1 MTSKVYRGKKPN
13 QEGRALGKTLIQMPN
28 NFDKSTN
35 IFLRYKPGLWRKHE
49 VPGSRSQTGNMV
61 AMSSGKQARPR
72 KLAVKGGTTST
83 RKHRFESFNQRISK
97 LNIDPVRRSRRNEVE
112 ADDDLAE
119 SPSFF
124 KASLDRWKDLNLSEN
139 FTSFVREVEPTC
151 NSLAQILY
159 YNQSVF
165 DILVN
170 YIGKRDLLSLEP
182 LLDLLGNFAHDLGVR
197 FEGHFLKAVTLVA
210 SLAAEHADFEAIEW
224 SFTCLAWLFKYLS
237 RLLVPNLRPL
247 FDIMA
252 PLLGREPQKLHTTRF
267 AAEAMSFLIRKAA
280 TIYAKDTRP
289 LTIIV
294 NAIRDDI
301 LQVSESGVKGSNV
314 QLYQY
319 GLMMLFVNSIK
330 GIERKLHSGGAHIYR
345 CILDRQFAD
354 VSDQRTGYNEIVYG
368 VTVALIH
375 QTDSV
380 NFQPILD
387 IVLKQCQGLR
397 PEPSKSSVAVC
408 GRLLFVVSTVRKGS
422 RIQDWT
428 PVLDAMLALLEL
440 CDPSDEEALAE
451 TYKASAVVLQYSPLE
466 QVLAKVRQAMK
477 IIADDRF
484 APSFLPFCNYF
495 FDLGQDRFQNF
506 LGPHFS
512 RFIASNWKDHELEL
526 CLAVPK
532 IGQAR
537 NCNKFPCPAPW
548 QEQIVKKF
556 EDAVRNENLV
566 VQCYSY
572 LHLLDFMMVSPGT
585 TDKIMESVS
594 DMVHENL
601 QLSSGSSLQK
611 TFSLGQGLKAYVQ
624 YTPDLGSRLSESW
637 PLICSQASD
646 HGTLAP
652 FLEAILLLVKA
663 NALQTYNNDSL
674 TQVLTENLHSCSH
687 TLRSLSL
694 RILDALYAK
703 NHAENADII
712 ATALTIENCPLDLQS
727 ARSISMHAR
736 RLSSQYEAASSDEWL
751 QKAIPHFCF
760 GMLTFKLSQVWD
772 DATTVLKHI
781 CETKIGEDVVS
792 ALAFKWLQERALE
805 HGTPNPF
812 THPPIGQGPLTD
824 FQCSNLIQVEQLIE
838 NETME
843 IATAAE
849 KSTRQFFATHSLSP
863 QHAPNAP
870 SLALRVL
877 LAIPH
882 VAEKRSRQLVP
893 IFLSWA
899 AEDLDQETESPAE
912 DTESPASA
920 GEILTPSR
928 LKRKD
933 QKAMLDLFG
942 FFHNPRVLYRSSD
955 VFLALRSLLTN
966 GDAEVQKSALK
977 ALLTWKTQGIQF
989 YQENLLNLLDDAR
1002 FRDEISTFVHVD
1014 AQNSTIQEDH
1024 LPELMPVMLRLLYGR
1039 MIAGSGAS
1047 SGSRGQSGRRKTVLE
1062 ALSRLDEI
1070 YLQDFISIALD
1081 RLRAVKPVEG
1091 TQLNE
1096 ELFATEI
1103 VSIRKQLGLVNMIKD
1118 MLEIIGD
1125 RLASFAES
1133 LTQALLYCL
1142 VRASRQLGLEKGIT
1156 EQVSDGVSQISLSK
1170 AVRQVG
1176 MQCLTLLFRCCPA
1189 ESLRPFLPTIFSEL
1203 LSPRLDAMPIETAQ
1217 SVSGTLQ
1224 LFSTWASSR
1233 NTVLFLV
1240 DYDARAMKTVID
1252 CLAVPSAKDLVKMF
1266 VIEEILGKIVAL
1278 ARPPIAEDLE
1288 IISSSGSAS
1297 ELIAQNVLHPNA
1309 DNMLDRMGSLLRK
1322 SPSKDLLVAAIQ
1334 LVSELAPLVEGSS
1347 QVDNLL
1353 EICTFLLDQPSHRV
1367 NPRSKGELLQIVQ
1380 HFVPLIGSALSSDL
1394 QHRIF
1399 RTTSSLFGYFK
1410 DRANRLVL
1418 SKVLS
1423 VLAERDGELQE
1434 IARLCTSLNSFSQRK
1449 IDEPDF
1455 DERLKAFNAIN
1466 EIRFRDFTPKQWRP
1480 ILFNMLFYVK
1490 DNEELAIRSNA
1501 SFALRRFVEM
1511 NVVSSDIAETE
1522 TSNLMRTVLL
1532 PALRN
1537 GVSEPSELVRTE
1549 YLSITAHLVRQNPE
1563 WQEVN
1568 DMSVLLVNNDEDAS
1582 FFGNVLHIQQH
1593 RRLRALRR
1601 LATEARQG
1609 GLRSANVAHFFIP
1622 LVEHFIFDKAEDES
1636 AHNLSAETVV
1646 TMGALASSLEWPQFR
1661 AMFRRFSG
1669 YIKSKPDVE
1678 KAVIK
1683 LLGVVID
1690 ALSLAAE
1697 DNGEALTTVSEPD
1710 TDNLGPPVSVH
1721 NRSTLAVTMPRQE
1734 KLADDLTNN
1743 LLPSLEKYLHD
1754 KDESAVSLR
1763 VPVAVSIVKL
1773 LKLLP
1778 HEGLKFRLPPV
1789 LTDICHIL
1797 RSRAQE
1803 SRDLTRKTLV
1813 EISTLIGPQYFGFV
1827 MKELRSALARGYQ
1840 LHVLSF
1846 TVHSILVATSPIF
1859 KTGDLDYCLPQIISV
1874 VMDDIFGATGQ
1885 EKDAEEY
1892 ISNMKEVKSSKSYD
1906 SLELV
1911 AKTTTVEN
1919 FVHLVRP
1926 LQTLLGE
1933 KLDLRMVKKIDEL
1946 LRRIGV
1952 GLLRNEAI
1960 QDRRILVFCHEII
1973 TEVYRTG
1980 RSPSSW
1986 QSKEDHRTKRFLI
1999 NYKGANKTGSRGS
2012 TSSYNYKL
2020 ARFSLDVLRTV
2031 LNKYDA
2037 LQTPSNLAGF
2047 IPIIGDGIVQS
2058 NEEVQISTLRLLTT
2072 IIKVPLKAIDEN
2084 AAIYVAECVKIVK
2097 ASTSTNVELAQAALK
2112 LVSAILRERRTIE
2125 IRETDLAYLLRR
2137 LIPDLVEPDKQGVAF
2152 NFLKAIMTRKIVITE
2167 VYEVL
2172 DAVAVIMVTN
2182 QTRGARDMAR
2192 GAYFQFV
2199 MDYPQSKDRFSKQ
2212 LGFLVRNLDYKHQE
2226 GRQSVME
2233 AVHLLFTKLGD
2244 DLVQEV
2250 VGTFFVPLVMVIVND
2265 ESSECRGMAGALLKK
2280 TFERADGERTKSFLS
2295 LLRSWLGQFDE
2306 TLLIRVALQVYCL
2319 YLDTNGAKGERE
2331 TPSLQARL
2339 TQILKSNIKAP
2350 LEADWELLYFALQTF
2365 AKICQLFS
2373 ASTFTASTAPLW
2385 TSVRQCLFFPHAWVK
2400 LSAAKLL
2407 GTYFAHFARSNVGN
2421 EAPSLPLKGSGGLW
2435 LIEQEI
2441 IEITRASLG
2450 LLRVPG
2456 VNEELASQSVRNL
2469 AFLGKVMAQTSM
2481 LWPQKV
2487 QQPEAETVEDEQS
2500 EDEYG
2505 LEEEER
2511 STSTTKL
2518 ALAYLIQRASSL
2530 LRRGPLTTRSP
2541 SMIPL
2546 HASLALLG
2554 ALTNNVPL
2562 PTLSPHIPVLL
2573 LPLHNL
2579 TDPAI
2584 PTPFSTD
2591 TAFVDGYKT
2600 LVSNGQELMA
2610 LLQKKLGTTEYVTVL
2625 HKVREGVKER
2635 REGRRVKRRI
2645 EAVAE
2650 PEREGERKRRKG
2662 VRKKERRKEK
2672 GGEEKG
2678 RRRGW

>member
-1 MTSKVYRGKKPN
+1 M
-13 QEGRALGKTLIQMPN
+13 A
-28 NFDKSTN
+28 
-35 IFLRYKPGLWRKHE
+35 
-49 VPGSRSQTGNMV
+49 
-61 AMSSGKQARPR
+61 AMSSGKQTRPR
-72 KLAVKGGTTST
+72 KPVAKGGTTST

-97 LNIDPVRRSRRNEVE
+97 LNIDPIRRSRRNEVE
-112 ADDDLAE
+112 ADELTE
-119 SPSFF
+119 SVSFF
-124 KASLDRWKDLNLSEN
+124 KASLDRWKDLNLSET
-139 FTSFVREVEPTC
+139 FTSFVREVEPIC
-151 NSLAQILY
+151 NSFAQILH
-159 YNQSVF
+159 YNQRVF

-170 YIGKRDLLSLEP
+170 YIEKRDPLSLEP

-197 FEGHFLKAVTLVA
+197 FEGHFLKTVTLVA
-210 SLAAEHADFEAIEW
+210 SLAAKHADIEVIEW

-237 RLLVPNLRPL
+237 RLLVPSLRPL

-252 PLLGREPQKLHTTRF
+252 PLLGREPQKVHTTRF

-280 TIYAKDTRP
+280 TVYAKDTKP

-294 NAIRDDI
+294 NAIHDDI
-301 LQVSESGVKGSNV
+301 LRVSESGVKESNV
-314 QLYQY
+314 QLYQH
-319 GLMMLFVNSIK
+319 GLMTLLVNSIK

-345 CILDRQFAD
+345 CILDRQLTD
-354 VSDQRTGYNEIVYG
+354 VNDQRTGYKEIIYG
-368 VTVALIH
+368 ATVALIH

-387 IVLKQCQGLR
+387 IVLEQCQGLR
-397 PEPSKSSVAVC
+397 SGSSKSSVAVC
-408 GRLLFVVSTVRKGS
+408 GHLLFVVSTVRKGS

-440 CDPSDEEALAE
+440 CDPSDEETLAE
-451 TYKASAVVLQYSPLE
+451 TYRASAVILQCSPLE
-466 QVLAKVRQAMK
+466 LVLAKVRQAMK
-477 IIADDRF
+477 IIADDRL
-484 APSFLPFCNYF
+484 AQNFLPFCNYF
-495 FDLGQDRFQNF
+495 YDMGHDRFQDF

-512 RFIASNWKDHELEL
+512 RFITSSWKDHELEL

-532 IGQAR
+532 IGQAIEG
-537 NCNKFPCPAPW
+537 NKLPCPASW
-548 QEQIVKKF
+548 QEQIVKTF
-556 EDAVRNENLV
+556 EDAVHKEDLV
-566 VQCYSY
+566 FQCNSF
-572 LHLLDFMMVSPGT
+572 LHLLDYMTVSPGN

-594 DMVHENL
+594 DMVFQGL
-601 QLSSGSSLQK
+601 KLSSSSSLRK

-637 PLICSQASD
+637 PLMCSQAAD
-646 HGTLAP
+646 HGNLVP
-652 FLEAILLLVKA
+652 FLEAILLLVKT
-663 NALQTYNNDSL
+663 NMLQSYNNASL
-674 TQVLTENLHSCSH
+674 TQVLIENLQSPSH
-687 TLRSLSL
+687 TLRNLSL

-703 NHAENADII
+703 KHSEKADII
-712 ATALTIENCPLDLQS
+712 ATALAIENSPLDLQS
-727 ARSISMHAR
+727 ARSISMHTR
-736 RLSSQYEAASSDEWL
+736 RLSSQYQAASSDEWL
-751 QKAIPHFCF
+751 QEAIPYFCF
-760 GMLTFKLSQVWD
+760 GMLTFRLSQVCD
-772 DATTVLKHI
+772 DATAALKHI

-805 HGTPNPF
+805 HGTTEVSTF
-812 THPPIGQGPLTD
+812 PPVGQGPLND

-838 NETME
+838 RDTME
-843 IATAAE
+843 TATAAE
-849 KSTRQFFATHSLSP
+849 ESKRQFLATHNLSP
-863 QHAPNAP
+863 QRAPNAP

-877 LAIPH
+877 SAIPH

-893 IFLSWA
+893 MFLSWA
-899 AEDLDQETESPAE
+899 AEELDPETETLTEDAE
-912 DTESPASA
+912 ALASA
-920 GEILTPSR
+920 REISTPSR

-942 FFHNPRVLYRSSD
+942 CFQNPKVLYRSSD
-955 VFLALRSLLTN
+955 VFLALQRLLTN

-977 ALLTWKTQGIQF
+977 ALLTWKPQGIQL

-1014 AQNSTIQEDH
+1014 AENSAIQEDH

-1039 MIAGSGAS
+1039 MIAATGTS

-1070 YLQDFISIALD
+1070 YLQDFMSIALD
-1081 RLRAVKPVEG
+1081 RLRDTRLLEG
-1091 TQLNE
+1091 NQLNE
-1096 ELFATEI
+1096 ELLATDI

-1125 RLASFAES
+1125 RLAPFAKS

-1142 VRASRQLGLEKGIT
+1142 VRAARQLGIGKGVAD
-1156 EQVSDGVSQISLSK
+1156 QVSEGISQISLSK
-1170 AVRQVG
+1170 AIRQAG
-1176 MQCLTLLFRCCPA
+1176 IQCLTLLFRCCPA
-1189 ESLRPFLPTIFSEL
+1189 ESLRPYMSTIFSEL

-1240 DYDARAMKTVID
+1240 DYDTRVMKSVID
-1252 CLAVPSAKDLVKMF
+1252 CLDVPSAKDQVKMF
-1266 VIEEILGKIVAL
+1266 VIEQILGKIVAL
-1278 ARPPIAEDLE
+1278 ARPSITEDLE
-1288 IISSSGSAS
+1288 MNSSSGSGN
-1297 ELIAQNVLHPNA
+1297 ELVAQNVLHPNA
-1309 DNMLDRMGSLLRK
+1309 DIMLDRLGSLLRK
-1322 SPSKDLLVAAIQ
+1322 SPGKEVLVAAIQ
-1334 LVSELAPLVEGSS
+1334 LVSALAPLVEGST

-1367 NPRSKGELLQIVQ
+1367 NPKSKGELLQIVQ
-1380 HFVPLIGSALSSDL
+1380 HFVPLIDSALSSDL
-1394 QHRIF
+1394 QNRIF
-1399 RTTSSLFGYFK
+1399 RTASSLFGYFK
-1410 DRANRLVL
+1410 DRANRLIL

-1423 VLAERDGELQE
+1423 VLADQDGELQDT
-1434 IARLCTSLNSFSQRK
+1434 ARLCTSLNSFSTRK

-1466 EIRFRDFTPKQWRP
+1466 EIKFHDFTPKQWRP
-1480 ILFNMLFYVK
+1480 ILFNMLYYVK
-1490 DNEELAIRSNA
+1490 DSEELAIRSNA

-1511 NVVSSDIAETE
+1511 NVVSSDVAETE
-1522 TSNLMRTVLL
+1522 SSNLTRTVLL

-1537 GVSEPSELVRTE
+1537 GVSEPSEIVRTE
-1549 YLSITAHLVRQNPE
+1549 YLSITAHLIRHNPR

-1568 DMSVLLVNNDEDAS
+1568 DMTVLLVNNDEDAS

-1622 LVEHFIFDKAEDES
+1622 LIENFIFDKAEDES

-1646 TMGALASSLEWPQFR
+1646 TIGALASSLEWPQFR

-1669 YIKSKPDVE
+1669 YIQSKPDIE
-1678 KAVIK
+1678 KSVIK

-1697 DNGEALTTVSEPD
+1697 DKGESLVTVSEPD
-1710 TDNLGPPVSVH
+1710 TDNLEPTVSVH
-1721 NRSTLAVTMPRQE
+1721 NRSTLAVTMPRQK
-1734 KLADDLTNN
+1734 KLADDLINN

-1754 KDESAVSLR
+1754 KDESTVSLR
-1763 VPVAVSIVKL
+1763 VPVAVSVVKL

-1789 LTDICHIL
+1789 LTDVCHIL

-1803 SRDLTRKTLV
+1803 SRDLTRRTLV

-1892 ISNMKEVKSSKSYD
+1892 ISKMKEVKSSKSYD

-1933 KLDLRMVKKIDEL
+1933 RLDLRMVNKIDEL
-1946 LRRIGV
+1946 LRRIGI

-1960 QDRRILVFCHEII
+1960 QDRRVLVFCHEII
-1973 TEVYRTG
+1973 TEVYQTG
-1980 RSPSSW
+1980 QTPSSR

-1999 NYKGANKTGSRGS
+1999 NYKGANKAGSRGS

-2072 IIKVPLKAIDEN
+2072 IIKVPLNAIDEN
-2084 AAIYVAECVKIVK
+2084 AAIYVAECVKMVK

-2112 LVSAILRERRTIE
+2112 LVSAILRERRTVE

-2137 LIPDLVEPDKQGVAF
+2137 LIPDLEEPDKQGVAF

-2192 GAYFQFV
+2192 GAYIQFV

-2212 LGFLVRNLDYKHQE
+2212 VGFLVRNLDYKHQE

-2233 AVHLLFTKLGD
+2233 AVNLLFTKLGD

-2250 VGTFFVPLVMVIVND
+2250 VGNFFVPLVMVIVND

-2280 TFERADGERTKSFLS
+2280 TFERADGERTQSFLN
-2295 LLRSWLGQFDE
+2295 LLHSWLGQFDE
-2306 TLLIRVALQVYCL
+2306 TLLIRAALQVYCL
-2319 YLDTNGAKGERE
+2319 YLDTNGAKGEKE
-2331 TPSLQARL
+2331 IPSLQARL
-2339 TQILKSNIKAP
+2339 TQILKSNLKAP

-2365 AKICQLFS
+2365 TKICQFFS
-2373 ASTFTASTAPLW
+2373 TSTFSPSTAPLW
-2385 TSVRQCLFFPHAWVK
+2385 ASVRQCLFFPHAWVK
-2400 LSAAKLL
+2400 LSAARLL
-2407 GTYFAHFARSNVGN
+2407 GTYFADFARSNVGH
-2421 EAPSLPLKGSGGLW
+2421 ETLSLPLKGSGGLW
-2435 LIEQEI
+2435 LSEQET

-2456 VNEELASQSVRNL
+2456 VSEELASQSVRNL
-2469 AFLGKVMAQTSM
+2469 VFLGKIMAQTSM
-2481 LWPQKV
+2481 SWPQKDEH
-2487 QQPEAETVEDEQS
+2487 PEAETIEDERS
-2500 EDEYG
+2500 EDENG
-2505 LEEEER
+2505 LEEDP
-2511 STSTTKL
+2511 SISTTKP
-2518 ALAYLIQRASSL
+2518 ALGHLIQRASSL

-2541 SMIPL
+2541 SLTPL
-2546 HASLALLG
+2546 HASLTLLG
-2554 ALTNNVPL
+2554 ALATNVPL
-2562 PTLSPHIPVLL
+2562 PALSPHISTLL

-2584 PTPFSTD
+2584 PAPFSTD
-2591 TAFVDGYKT
+2591 ASFTDGYRS
-2600 LVSNGQELMA
+2600 LVSNGRELMA
-2610 LLQKKLGTTEYVTVL
+2610 LLQTKLGTTEYVAVL
-2625 HKVREGVKER
+2625 QAVREGVKGR
-2635 REGRRVKRRI
+2635 REGRRAKRRV

-2662 VRKKERRKEK
+2662 VRKKERRREK
-2672 GGEEKG
+2672 SGEERG

>member
-1 MTSKVYRGKKPN
+1 M
-13 QEGRALGKTLIQMPN
+13 A
-28 NFDKSTN
+28 
-35 IFLRYKPGLWRKHE
+35 
-49 VPGSRSQTGNMV
+49 

-72 KLAVKGGTTST
+72 KLVKGGTTST

-97 LNIDPVRRSRRNEVE
+97 LNIDPIRRSRRNEVE
-112 ADDDLAE
+112 ADELTEPA
-119 SPSFF
+119 SFF

-139 FTSFVREVEPTC
+139 FTSFVREVEPVC
-151 NSLAQILY
+151 NSLAQILHY
-159 YNQSVF
+159 HQRVF
-165 DILVN
+165 DILVI
-170 YIGKRDLLSLEP
+170 YIGKRDSLSLEP
-182 LLDLLGNFAHDLGVR
+182 LLDLLGNYAHDLDVR
-197 FEGHFLKAVTLVA
+197 FEEHFLKAVTLVA
-210 SLAAEHADFEAIEW
+210 SLAAKHAGVEVIEW

-247 FDIMA
+247 FDTMA
-252 PLLGREPQKLHTTRF
+252 PLLGREPQNIHTTRF
-267 AAEAMSFLIRKAA
+267 AAEAMSFLVRKAA
-280 TIYAKDTRP
+280 TLYIKDTKA
-289 LTIIV
+289 LTIII
-294 NAIRDDI
+294 NAIRDDV
-301 LQVSESGVKGSNV
+301 LPVSDLGVKESNV
-314 QLYQY
+314 QLYQH
-319 GLMMLFVNSIK
+319 GLMTLLVNSIK
-330 GIERKLHSGGAHIYR
+330 GIERKLHSAGAHIYR
-345 CILDRQFAD
+345 CMLDCQFAD
-354 VSDQRTGYNEIVYG
+354 DTDQRTGFKEIVFG

-375 QTDSV
+375 QTDV
-380 NFQPILD
+380 ANFQPILD
-387 IVLKQCQGLR
+387 IVLEHIQGLKLGS
-397 PEPSKSSVAVC
+397 SKSNVAVC
-408 GRLLFVVSTVRKGS
+408 GRLLFIVSTVRKGS

-428 PVLDAMLALLEL
+428 PVLDAMLALLGL
-440 CDPSDEEALAE
+440 CDPSDEEAVAE
-451 TYKASAVVLQYSPLE
+451 TYKASAVILQYSPLE
-466 QVLAKVRQAMK
+466 LVLAKIRQAMK

-484 APSFLPFCNYF
+484 ARDFLPFCNYF
-495 FDLGQDRFQNF
+495 FDLGHDRFQNF

-512 RFIASNWKDHELEL
+512 RFIASNWKEHELEL

-532 IGQAR
+532 IGQAS
-537 NCNKFPCPAPW
+537 NCSKFACPVPW
-548 QEQIVKKF
+548 QEQIVKTF
-556 EDAVRNENLV
+556 EDAVDKEDLV
-566 VQCYSY
+566 IRCYGY
-572 LHLLDFMMVSPGT
+572 IDLLKFMMVSPGT
-585 TDKIMESVS
+585 TDKIMGSLS
-594 DMVHENL
+594 DMVRQNL
-601 QLSSGSSLQK
+601 QFSSTSSLRK
-611 TFSLGQGLKAYVQ
+611 TFSLGQGLKVYVQ

-637 PLICSQASD
+637 PLICSQSANY
-646 HGTLAP
+646 GTLAP

-663 NALQTYNNDSL
+663 NGLQDYNNDSL
-674 TQVLTENLHSCSH
+674 TPVLIENLHSSSH

-694 RILDALYAK
+694 QILDALYAEK
-703 NHAENADII
+703 HAEQVDII
-712 ATALTIENCPLDLQS
+712 VTALTIENSPLDLQS

-736 RLSSQYEAASSDEWL
+736 RLSSQYEAASSDECL

-760 GMLTFKLSQVWD
+760 GMLTFKLSQAWD
-772 DATTVLKHI
+772 DAIVALKQI
-781 CETKIGEDVVS
+781 CETKVGEEVVS
-792 ALAFKWLQERALE
+792 ALAFKWLQERAQE
-805 HGTPNPF
+805 HGTTNLSAL
-812 THPPIGQGPLTD
+812 PPIEQGALTD
-824 FQCSNLIQVEQLIE
+824 FQCSNIIQVEQLIE
-838 NETME
+838 HGT
-843 IATAAE
+843 IGYATAAE
-849 KSTRQFFATHSLSP
+849 KSRREFLFTHTLSP
-863 QHAPNAP
+863 QHAPNQP

-882 VAEKRSRQLVP
+882 VAEKRSRLLVP
-893 IFLSWA
+893 MFLSWA
-899 AEDLDQETESPAE
+899 AEELDQDPQGPAE
-912 DTESPASA
+912 DTEVPASA
-920 GEILTPSR
+920 MEIPTPSK

-942 FFHNPRVLYRSSD
+942 CFHNPKVLYRSSD
-955 VFLALRSLLTN
+955 VFLALQSLLTN
-966 GDAEVQKSALK
+966 GDAEVQTSALK
-977 ALLTWKTQGIQF
+977 ALLTWKAPSTKL

-1014 AQNSTIQEDH
+1014 SQNSIIQEDH

-1039 MIAGSGAS
+1039 MIAGFGAS
-1047 SGSRGQSGRRKTVLE
+1047 SGSRGQAGRRRTVLE

-1081 RLRAVKPVEG
+1081 RLRDVRPVEG

-1103 VSIRKQLGLVNMIKD
+1103 ISIRKQLGLVNMIKD
-1118 MLEIIGD
+1118 MLEIIGG
-1125 RLASFAES
+1125 RLAPFAKS

-1142 VRASRQLGLEKGIT
+1142 VLASRQLRPEKVAAD
-1156 EQVSDGVSQISLSK
+1156 QVSEGVSQISLSK

-1176 MQCLTLLFRCCPA
+1176 MQCLNLLFRCCPA
-1189 ESLRPFLPTIFSEL
+1189 GSLRPYLSTIFSEL

-1224 LFSTWASSR
+1224 LFSTWASSKD
-1233 NTVLFLV
+1233 TALYLV
-1240 DYDARAMKTVID
+1240 NYDARAMKSVID
-1252 CLAVPSAKDLVKMF
+1252 CLDVISAKDQVKMF
-1266 VIEEILGKIVAL
+1266 VVEEILGKIVAL
-1278 ARPPIAEDLE
+1278 ARLPITEDLDMN
-1288 IISSSGSAS
+1288 SSSGYGS
-1297 ELIAQNVLHPNA
+1297 ELIVQDVLHPNMN
-1309 DNMLDRMGSLLRK
+1309 NMLDQIGNLLRK

-1334 LVSELAPLVEGSS
+1334 LVSALAPLVEGSS
-1347 QVDNLL
+1347 QVENLL

-1367 NPRSKGELLQIVQ
+1367 NPRSKGELLQTVQ
-1380 HFVPLIGSALSSDL
+1380 HFVPLIGFALSSDL

-1399 RTTSSLFGYFK
+1399 RTASSLFGYFK
-1410 DRANRLVL
+1410 DRANRLIL

-1423 VLAERDGELQE
+1423 VLAEQHRELQD
-1434 IARLCTSLNSFSQRK
+1434 IARLCTSLNSFSPRK

-1466 EIRFRDFTPKQWRP
+1466 EIRFREFTPKQWRP

-1511 NVVSSDIAETE
+1511 NVVSSDAAETE
-1522 TSNLMRTVLL
+1522 SSHLTTTVLL

-1537 GVSEPSELVRTE
+1537 GVLESSELVRTE
-1549 YLSITAHLVRQNPE
+1549 YLSITAHLIRHNPE
-1563 WQEVN
+1563 WKEVK
-1568 DMSVLLVNNDEDAS
+1568 DMSVLLVNDNEDAS
-1582 FFGNVLHIQQH
+1582 FFGNILHIQQH

-1601 LATEARQG
+1601 LATEARLG
-1609 GLRSANVAHFFIP
+1609 NLRSVNVAHFFIP
-1622 LVEHFIFDKAEDES
+1622 LIEHFVFDKAEDES
-1636 AHNLSAETVV
+1636 AHNLSAETVM
-1646 TMGALASSLEWPQFR
+1646 TIGALASSLEWPQFR

-1678 KAVIK
+1678 KTVIK

-1697 DNGEALTTVSEPD
+1697 DKERALTTVSELG
-1710 TDNLGPPVSVH
+1710 TDNLESPVSVH
-1721 NRSTLAVTMPRQE
+1721 THSTLAVTMPRQE
-1734 KLADDLTNN
+1734 KLADDLTKN
-1743 LLPSLEKYLHD
+1743 LLPSLEDYLHD
-1754 KDESAVSLR
+1754 KDESTVSLR
-1763 VPVAVSIVKL
+1763 VPVAVSVVKL

-1778 HEGLKFRLPPV
+1778 HDGLKFRLPPV
-1789 LTDICHIL
+1789 LTDVCHIL

-1846 TVHSILVATSPIF
+1846 TVHSMLVATSPIF

-1892 ISNMKEVKSSKSYD
+1892 ISKMKEVKSSKSYD

-1926 LQTLLGE
+1926 MQTLLGE
-1933 KLDLRMVKKIDEL
+1933 KLDMRIVKKIDEL

-1952 GLLRNEAI
+1952 GLLRNEAV
-1960 QDRRILVFCHEII
+1960 QDRQVLMFCHEII
-1973 TEVYRTG
+1973 TEEYKTG
-1980 RSPSSW
+1980 RNPSDRQW
-1986 QSKEDHRTKRFLI
+1986 KEDHRSKRFLI
-1999 NYKGANKTGSRGS
+1999 KYKGANKTGSRGS
-2012 TSSYNYKL
+2012 TSSYSYKL

-2031 LNKYDA
+2031 LHKYDA

-2072 IIKVPLKAIDEN
+2072 IIKVPLTAIDDN

-2137 LIPDLVEPDKQGVAF
+2137 LVPDLEEPDKQGVAF
-2152 NFLKAIMTRKIVITE
+2152 NFLKAVMTRKIVITE

-2199 MDYPQSKDRFSKQ
+2199 MNYPQSKDRFSKQ

-2233 AVHLLFTKLGD
+2233 AVHLLFNKIGE

-2265 ESSECRGMAGALLKK
+2265 ESSECREMAGALLKK
-2280 TFERADGERTKSFLS
+2280 IFERADGERTQSFLN

-2306 TLLIRVALQVYCL
+2306 TILIRVALQVYCL
-2319 YLDTNGAKGERE
+2319 YLDANGAKGEKE
-2331 TPSLQARL
+2331 IPPLQARL
-2339 TQILKSNIKAP
+2339 TQILKSNLKVP

-2365 AKICQLFS
+2365 AKICHLFS
-2373 ASTFTASTAPLW
+2373 ASTFAASTAHTW
-2385 TSVRQCLFFPHAWVK
+2385 ESVRQCLFFPHAWVK

-2407 GTYFAHFARSNVGN
+2407 GTYFADFARNNVGN
-2421 EAPSLPLKGSGGLW
+2421 EALALPLKGSGGLW
-2435 LIEQEI
+2435 LSEQEI
-2441 IEITRASLG
+2441 IEVTRASSG

-2456 VNEELASQSVRNL
+2456 VSEELASQSVRNL
-2469 AFLGKVMAQTSM
+2469 VFLGKIMAQTSM
-2481 LWPQKV
+2481 LWSQKD
-2487 QQPEAETVEDEQS
+2487 QQPEAEIIEDEQS
-2500 EDEYG
+2500 EDENG
-2505 LEEEER
+2505 LVEDEL

-2518 ALAYLIQRASSL
+2518 ALGYLIQRASSL

-2541 SMIPL
+2541 SLIPL
-2546 HASLALLG
+2546 HASLTLLG
-2554 ALTNNVPL
+2554 AFTNNIPL
-2562 PTLSPHIPVLL
+2562 PTLNPHIPTLL

-2591 TAFVDGYKT
+2591 AAFTDGYKT
-2600 LVSNGQELMA
+2600 LVGNSQELMA
-2610 LLQKKLGTTEYVTVL
+2610 LLQKKLGTTEYVTML
-2625 HKVREGVKER
+2625 QKVREGVKER

-2650 PEREGERKRRKG
+2650 PERGGERKRKKA
-2662 VRKKERRKEK
+2662 VRKKERRKER
-2672 GGEEKG
+2672 GGEERG

>member
-1 MTSKVYRGKKPN
+1 
-13 QEGRALGKTLIQMPN
+13 
-28 NFDKSTN
+28 
-35 IFLRYKPGLWRKHE
+35 
-49 VPGSRSQTGNMV
+49 
-61 AMSSGKQARPR
+61 MSSGQQVRLR
-72 KLAVKGGTTST
+72 KLGKGGTTST
-83 RKHRFESFNQRISK
+83 KKHRFESFNQRISK
-97 LNIDPVRRSRRNEVE
+97 LNIDPIRRSRHNEVE
-112 ADDDLAE
+112 ADDLTE
-119 SPSFF
+119 SASFF
-124 KASLDRWKDLNLSEN
+124 KTSLDRWKDLNLSEN
-139 FTSFVREVEPTC
+139 FTSFVREVEPIC
-151 NSLAQILY
+151 DSLAQILH
-159 YNQSVF
+159 YNQRLF
-165 DILVN
+165 DILVD
-170 YIGKRDLLSLEP
+170 YIGKRDSLSLEP
-182 LLDLLGNFAHDLGVR
+182 LLDLLGNFAHDLGIR

-210 SLAAEHADFEAIEW
+210 SLAAKHAVVEAIEW
-224 SFTCLAWLFKYLS
+224 SFACLAWLFKYLS

-252 PLLGREPQKLHTTRF
+252 PLLGREPQKIHTTRF
-267 AAEAMSFLIRKAA
+267 AAEAMSFLIQKAA
-280 TIYAKDTRP
+280 TVYAKNTKP
-289 LTIIV
+289 LTIII

-301 LQVSESGVKGSNV
+301 LQVSESVVKESTV
-314 QLYQY
+314 QLYQH
-319 GLMMLFVNSIK
+319 GLMTLLVNSIK
-330 GIERKLHSGGAHIYR
+330 GIERKLHSGGSHMYR
-345 CILDRQFAD
+345 CMLDRQFAD
-354 VSDQRTGYNEIVYG
+354 DNDQRSGFKAIVYG

-375 QTDSV
+375 HTDSL

-387 IVLKQCQGLR
+387 IVLEQFQGLK
-397 PEPSKSSVAVC
+397 PGASKSRVTVC

-422 RIQDWT
+422 RIQDWM

-451 TYKASAVVLQYSPLE
+451 THKASAVILQYSPLE
-466 QVLAKVRQAMK
+466 MVLAKVRQAMK

-484 APSFLPFCNYF
+484 TPIFLPFCNYF
-495 FDLGQDRFQNF
+495 FELGQDRFQDF

-512 RFIASNWKDHELEL
+512 RFIISNWNDHELEL

-532 IGQAR
+532 IGQASD
-537 NCNKFPCPAPW
+537 CNKFSCPVPW
-548 QEQIVKKF
+548 QERIIKTF
-556 EDAVRNENLV
+556 ENAFNEEDSVVR
-566 VQCYSY
+566 CCSY
-572 LHLLDFMMVSPGT
+572 LHLLDFMVVSPAT

-594 DMVHENL
+594 DMVHQDL
-601 QLSSGSSLQK
+601 QLSSSSSLRK
-611 TFSLGQGLKAYVQ
+611 VFSLGEGLKAYVQ
-624 YTPDLGSRLSESW
+624 YSPDLGSRLSESW
-637 PLICSQASD
+637 PLMCSQAVH
-646 HGTLAP
+646 HGSLAP
-652 FLEAILLLVKA
+652 FLEAVLLLVNA
-663 NALQTYNNDSL
+663 NGLQKYDNDSL
-674 TQVLTENLHSCSH
+674 THVLIENLHSSSH

-694 RILDALYAK
+694 QILDVLYAK
-703 NHAENADII
+703 KHAKRADLI
-712 ATALTIENCPLDLQS
+712 ATALTIENSPLDLQS
-727 ARSISMHAR
+727 ARSISVHAR
-736 RLSSQYEAASSDEWL
+736 RLSAQYEAASSDEWL
-751 QKAIPHFCF
+751 QEAIPHFCF

-772 DATTVLKHI
+772 DATVVLKQI
-781 CETKIGEDVVS
+781 CETKRGEDVVS
-792 ALAFKWLQERALE
+792 ALAFKWLQERPLE
-805 HGTPNPF
+805 RGTTNLLNLQPM
-812 THPPIGQGPLTD
+812 GQEPLTN
-824 FQCSNLIQVEQLIE
+824 FQCSNLSQVEQLIE
-838 NETME
+838 HGTME

-849 KSTRQFFATHSLSP
+849 KLRSQFVATHNLSR

-893 IFLSWA
+893 MFLSWA
-899 AEDLDQETESPAE
+899 AEELDQDPESPAE
-912 DTESPASA
+912 DREALASA
-920 GEILTPSR
+920 KEIPTPSR

-933 QKAMLDLFG
+933 QKVMLDLFG
-942 FFHNPRVLYRSSD
+942 CFHNPRVLYRSSD
-955 VFLALRSLLTN
+955 VFLALQSLLTN
-966 GDAEVQKSALK
+966 GDADFQKSALK
-977 ALLTWKTQGIQF
+977 ALLTWKIPGTQL
-989 YQENLLNLLDDAR
+989 YQENLLNLLDEAR
-1002 FRDEISTFVHVD
+1002 FRDEISTFVHMD
-1014 AQNSTIQEDH
+1014 AQNSAIQEDH

-1039 MIAGSGAS
+1039 MIAGSVAS

-1062 ALSRLDEI
+1062 AISRLDEI

-1081 RLRAVKPVEG
+1081 RLRDVRPVTG

-1096 ELFATEI
+1096 ELFVTEI
-1103 VSIRKQLGLVNMIKD
+1103 LSIRKQLGLVNMIKD
-1118 MLEIIGD
+1118 MLEIIGN
-1125 RLASFAES
+1125 RLAPFAKS

-1142 VRASRQLGLEKGIT
+1142 ILASRQLRLEKCVT
-1156 EQVSDGVSQISLSK
+1156 EQVSEGVSQMSLSK
-1170 AVRQVG
+1170 AVRQIG

-1189 ESLRPFLPTIFSEL
+1189 ESLRPFLSTIFSEL

-1217 SVSGTLQ
+1217 SISGTLQ
-1224 LFSTWASSR
+1224 LFSTWASSKY
-1233 NTVLFLV
+1233 TILFLV
-1240 DYDARAMKTVID
+1240 DYDARAMKSVID
-1252 CLAVPSAKDLVKMF
+1252 CLDVPSAKDQVKMF

-1278 ARPPIAEDLE
+1278 ARPSTTEGLE
-1288 IISSSGSAS
+1288 MTHSSDSGS
-1297 ELIAQNVLHPNA
+1297 EFIARDVLRPNA

-1322 SPSKDLLVAAIQ
+1322 SPNKALLVAAIQ
-1334 LVSELAPLVEGSS
+1334 LVSALAPLVEGSS

-1353 EICTFLLDQPSHRV
+1353 NICTFLLDQPSHRV
-1367 NPRSKGELLQIVQ
+1367 NPRSKGELLQIIR

-1399 RTTSSLFGYFK
+1399 CTASSLFGYFK
-1410 DRANRLVL
+1410 DRANRLIL

-1423 VLAERDGELQE
+1423 VLSEQDGKLQD
-1434 IARLCTSLNSFSQRK
+1434 IARLCTSLNSFSQWK

-1466 EIRFRDFTPKQWRP
+1466 EVRFRDFTPKQWRP

-1490 DNEELAIRSNA
+1490 NNEELAIRSNA
-1501 SFALRRFVEM
+1501 SFALCRFVEM
-1511 NVVSSDIAETE
+1511 NVVSSDAAETE
-1522 TSNLMRTVLL
+1522 SSNLTRTVLL
-1532 PALRN
+1532 PALRD

-1549 YLSITAHLVRQNPE
+1549 YLSITAHLIRHNPE
-1563 WQEVN
+1563 WRDVN
-1568 DMSVLLVNNDEDAS
+1568 DMSVLLVNDDEDAS
-1582 FFGNVLHIQQH
+1582 FFSNVLHIQQH

-1609 GLRSANVAHFFIP
+1609 GLGSVNVAHFFIP
-1622 LVEHFIFDKAEDES
+1622 LIEHFVFDKAEDES

-1646 TMGALASSLEWPQFR
+1646 TIGALASSLEWPQFR
-1661 AMFRRFSG
+1661 AMLRRFSG

-1678 KAVIK
+1678 RTVIK

-1697 DNGEALTTVSEPD
+1697 DNEKVLTTVSEPD
-1710 TDNLGPPVSVH
+1710 TDNLEPLVSVH
-1721 NRSTLAVTMPRQE
+1721 TRSTLAVTMPRQE
-1734 KLADDLTNN
+1734 KLADDLITN

-1754 KDESAVSLR
+1754 KDESTVSLR
-1763 VPVAVSIVKL
+1763 VPVAVSVVKL

-1778 HEGLKFRLPPV
+1778 HDGLKFRLPPV
-1789 LTDICHIL
+1789 LTDVCHIL

-1813 EISTLIGPQYFGFV
+1813 EISTLIGPRYFGFV

-1859 KTGDLDYCLPQIISV
+1859 NTGDLDYCLPQIISV
-1874 VMDDIFGATGQ
+1874 IMDDIFGTTGQ

-1892 ISNMKEVKSSKSYD
+1892 ISKMKEVKSSKSYD

-1952 GLLRNEAI
+1952 GLLRNEVV
-1960 QDRRILVFCHEII
+1960 QDRQVLVFCHEII
-1973 TEVYRTG
+1973 TEVYKTG
-1980 RSPSSW
+1980 RTPSSRH
-1986 QSKEDHRTKRFLI
+1986 SKEDHRTKRFLI

-2031 LNKYDA
+2031 LHKYDA

-2072 IIKVPLKAIDEN
+2072 IIKVPLKAIDDN

-2137 LIPDLVEPDKQGVAF
+2137 LIPDLEEPDKQGVAF
-2152 NFLKAIMTRKIVITE
+2152 NFLKAILTRKIVITE

-2172 DAVAVIMVTN
+2172 DTVAVIMVTN

-2199 MDYPQSKDRFSKQ
+2199 MDYPQSKGRFSKQ

-2233 AVHLLFTKLGD
+2233 AVHLLLTKLGV

-2250 VGTFFVPLVMVIVND
+2250 IGTFFVPLVMVIVND
-2265 ESSECRGMAGALLKK
+2265 ESSECREMAGALLKRI
-2280 TFERADGERTKSFLS
+2280 FERADGERTQSFLN
-2295 LLRSWLGQFDE
+2295 LLRSWLGHFDE

-2319 YLDTNGAKGERE
+2319 YLDTNGTKGEKE
-2331 TPSLQARL
+2331 IPSLQARL
-2339 TQILKSNIKAP
+2339 TQILKSNLKTP
-2350 LEADWELLYFALQTF
+2350 LEADWELLYFALQTLT
-2365 AKICQLFS
+2365 KICQLFS
-2373 ASTFTASTAPLW
+2373 VSNFAASTAPLW
-2385 TSVRQCLFFPHAWVK
+2385 ASVRQCLFFPHAWVK

-2407 GTYFAHFARSNVGN
+2407 GTYFADFARNNLGN
-2421 EAPSLPLKGSGGLW
+2421 EASSLPLKGSDGLW
-2435 LIEQEI
+2435 LNEQEVI
-2441 IEITRASLG
+2441 KVTRASLG

-2456 VNEELASQSVRNL
+2456 VSEELASQSVRNL
-2469 AFLGKVMAQTSM
+2469 VFLGKIMAQTSM
-2481 LWPQKV
+2481 LWPQKD
-2487 QQPEAETVEDEQS
+2487 QQPEADIIEDERS
-2500 EDEYG
+2500 EDESG
-2505 LEEEER
+2505 LEEER
-2511 STSTTKL
+2511 TSTSMIKP
-2518 ALAYLIQRASSL
+2518 ALGYLIQRASSL

-2541 SMIPL
+2541 SLIPL
-2546 HASLALLG
+2546 HASLTLLG

-2562 PTLSPHIPVLL
+2562 PTLSPHFPTLL

-2591 TAFVDGYKT
+2591 TAFRDGHKT
-2600 LVSNGQELMA
+2600 LVSNSQELMA
-2610 LLQKKLGTTEYVTVL
+2610 LLQKKLGTTEYVTIL
-2625 HKVREGVKER
+2625 QKVREGVKER

-2662 VRKKERRKEK
+2662 LRKKERRKDR
-2672 GGEEKG
+2672 GGEERGK
-2678 RRRGW
+2678 RRGW

>member
-1 MTSKVYRGKKPN
+1 MAAMS
-13 QEGRALGKTLIQMPN
+13 LGK
-28 NFDKSTN
+28 
-35 IFLRYKPGLWRKHE
+35 Y
-49 VPGSRSQTGNMV
+49 
-61 AMSSGKQARPR
+61 ARPR
-72 KLAVKGGTTST
+72 KLLKGGTTST
-83 RKHRFESFNQRISK
+83 RKHRFQSFNQRISK
-97 LNIDPVRRSRRNEVE
+97 LNIDPIRRSRRNVVE
-112 ADDDLAE
+112 ADDLTE
-119 SPSFF
+119 SASFL
-124 KASLDRWKDLNLSEN
+124 KASLDHWKDLNLSES
-139 FTSFVREVEPTC
+139 FTSFVREVEPIC
-151 NSLAQILY
+151 NSLAQILH
-159 YNQSVF
+159 YNERIF
-165 DILVN
+165 NILEI
-170 YIGKRDLLSLEP
+170 YIEKRDSLSLEP

-197 FEGHFLKAVTLVA
+197 FEGHFLRAVTLVA
-210 SLAAEHADFEAIEW
+210 SLAARHADVEAIEW

-237 RLLVPNLRPL
+237 RLLVPNLKPL

-252 PLLGREPQKLHTTRF
+252 PLLGKEPQKIHTTRF

-280 TIYAKDTRP
+280 TAYSKDTKP

-301 LQVSESGVKGSNV
+301 LQVSESGYGERNV
-314 QLYQY
+314 QMYQH
-319 GLMMLFVNSIK
+319 GLMTLLVNSIK

-345 CILDRQFAD
+345 CILGREFAD
-354 VSDQRTGYNEIVYG
+354 DNDQRTVFKEIVYG
-368 VTVALIH
+368 ITVSLIH
-375 QTDSV
+375 QTDSI
-380 NFQPILD
+380 NFQPILE
-387 IVLKQCQGLR
+387 IVLEKIQVLR
-397 PEPSKSSVAVC
+397 TGSSTSSVAAC

-428 PVLDAMLALLEL
+428 PILDAMLVLLQL
-440 CDPSDEEALAE
+440 CDPSDKEALAE
-451 TYKASAVVLQYSPLE
+451 SHKASAVILQYSPLE

-484 APSFLPFCNYF
+484 ASNFLSFCNYF
-495 FDLGQDRFQNF
+495 FDLGQDRFQDF

-512 RFIASNWKDHELEL
+512 RFIASNWKEYDFEL
-526 CLAVPK
+526 CLTVPK
-532 IGQAR
+532 IGQAS
-537 NCNKFPCPAPW
+537 NWNKFPCPASW
-548 QEQIVKKF
+548 QEQIVKTF
-556 EDAVRNENLV
+556 GDAVDKEDQV
-566 VQCYSY
+566 VRCHSY
-572 LHLLDFMMVSPGT
+572 LQLLDFMTVSPGT
-585 TDKIMESVS
+585 KDEIMKSIS
-594 DMVHENL
+594 DMLHQRL
-601 QLSSGSSLQK
+601 QSSSSSSLRK

-624 YTPDLGSRLSESW
+624 FTPDLGSRLSESW
-637 PLICSQASD
+637 PLMCRQAA
-646 HGTLAP
+646 HYGTLPP
-652 FLEAILLLVKA
+652 FLEAILVLVKA
-663 NALQTYNNDSL
+663 NSLQDYNNDSL
-674 TQVLTENLHSCSH
+674 THALVENLHSSSH
-687 TLRSLSL
+687 TLRGLSL

-703 NHAENADII
+703 TDSGNADII
-712 ATALTIENCPLDLQS
+712 ATALTIENSPLDLQS

-736 RLSSQYEAASSDEWL
+736 RLSSQYEAVSSDKWL

-772 DATTVLKHI
+772 DATLVLKQI
-781 CETKIGEDVVS
+781 CQTKIGEDVVS
-792 ALAFKWLQERALE
+792 ALAFKWLQERARE
-805 HGTPNPF
+805 HGT
-812 THPPIGQGPLTD
+812 TDLSTLPPTGQGPLTD

-838 NETME
+838 HEKMGL
-843 IATAAE
+843 ATAAE
-849 KSTRQFFATHSLSP
+849 NSGRQFFATHTFLP
-863 QHAPNAP
+863 HHAPNAP

-877 LAIPH
+877 LAVPH

-893 IFLSWA
+893 MFLSWA
-899 AEDLDQETESPAE
+899 AEELEQDPESPAE
-912 DTESPASA
+912 DTEAPASA
-920 GEILTPSR
+920 SESPTPSR

-942 FFHNPRVLYRSSD
+942 CFHNPKVLYRSSD
-955 VFLALRSLLTN
+955 VFLALQSLLTN
-966 GDAEVQKSALK
+966 GDDEVQKPALK
-977 ALLTWKTQGIQF
+977 ALLTWKPQGIQ
-989 YQENLLNLLDDAR
+989 QCGENLLNLLDDAR

-1014 AQNSTIQEDH
+1014 AQNSVIQEDH

-1047 SGSRGQSGRRKTVLE
+1047 SGGRGQSGRRKTVLE
-1062 ALSRLDEI
+1062 AISRLDEI
-1070 YLQDFISIALD
+1070 YLQEFISITLD
-1081 RLRAVKPVEG
+1081 RLRDLRLVEG

-1096 ELFATEI
+1096 ELLGAEI
-1103 VSIRKQLGLVNMIKD
+1103 MSTRKQLGLVNMMKD
-1118 MLEIIGD
+1118 TLEILGD
-1125 RLASFAES
+1125 RVAPFAKSLA
-1133 LTQALLYCL
+1133 QALLYCTI
-1142 VRASRQLGLEKGIT
+1142 RASRQLGVEKGATDHFT
-1156 EQVSDGVSQISLSK
+1156 EGVSQVSLSK
-1170 AVRQVG
+1170 VVRQVG
-1176 MQCLTLLFRCCPA
+1176 LQCLTLLFRCCPA
-1189 ESLRPFLPTIFSEL
+1189 ESLRPYLSTIFSEL
-1203 LSPRLDAMPIETAQ
+1203 LSPRLDALPIETAQ
-1217 SVSGTLQ
+1217 SVSGTLR
-1224 LFSTWASSR
+1224 LFSTWASSKH
-1233 NTVLFLV
+1233 TVLFLV
-1240 DYDARAMKTVID
+1240 DYDARAVKFVID
-1252 CLAVPSAKDLVKMF
+1252 CLNTPSAKDHVKMF
-1266 VIEEILGKIVAL
+1266 VIEEIIEKIVAL
-1278 ARPPIAEDLE
+1278 ARPSITEDLE
-1288 IISSSGSAS
+1288 MSSSPGSTS
-1297 ELIAQNVLHPNA
+1297 ELIAQKVLHPNM
-1309 DNMLDRMGSLLRK
+1309 NSMLDRMGSLLRK
-1322 SPSKDLLVAAIQ
+1322 SPSKDLLVATIQ
-1334 LVSELAPLVEGSS
+1334 LVSALAPLVDGSS

-1353 EICTFLLDQPSHRV
+1353 EICTFLLDQPSNRV
-1367 NPRSKGELLQIVQ
+1367 NPRSKGELLQIIQ
-1380 HFVPLIGSALSSDL
+1380 HFVPLIGSALSSGL

-1399 RTTSSLFGYFK
+1399 RTVSSLFGYFK
-1410 DRANRLVL
+1410 DRANRSIL

-1423 VLAERDGELQE
+1423 VLAAQDGELQD
-1434 IARLCTSLNSFSQRK
+1434 IARLCTSLNSFSPRK

-1466 EIRFRDFTPKQWRP
+1466 EIRFRGFTPKQWRP

-1490 DNEELAIRSNA
+1490 DNEELAIRSNS

-1511 NVVSSDIAETE
+1511 NVISLDTAETE
-1522 TSNLMRTVLL
+1522 SSDLTRTVLL

-1549 YLSITAHLVRQNPE
+1549 YLSITAHLIRHNPE
-1563 WQEVN
+1563 WQEVS
-1568 DMSVLLVNNDEDAS
+1568 DMSVLLVNDDEEAS
-1582 FFGNVLHIQQH
+1582 FFSNVLHIQQH

-1609 GLRSANVAHFFIP
+1609 GLRSVNVAHFFIP
-1622 LVEHFIFDKAEDES
+1622 LIEHFVFDKAEDES

-1646 TMGALASSLEWPQFR
+1646 TIGALASSLEWPQFR

-1669 YIKSKPDVE
+1669 YIQSKPDVE
-1678 KAVIK
+1678 KTVIK

-1697 DNGEALTTVSEPD
+1697 DKEKALTTVSE
-1710 TDNLGPPVSVH
+1710 TNADNLELPVSGYT
-1721 NRSTLAVTMPRQE
+1721 RCTLAVTMPRQE

-1754 KDESAVSLR
+1754 KDESTVSLR
-1763 VPVAVSIVKL
+1763 VPVAISVVKL

-1778 HEGLKFRLPPV
+1778 HDGLKYRLPPV
-1789 LTDICHIL
+1789 LTDVCHIL

-1813 EISTLIGPQYFGFV
+1813 EVSTLIGPQYFGFV

-1846 TVHSILVATSPIF
+1846 TVHSILVATSSMF
-1859 KTGDLDYCLPQIISV
+1859 KSGDLDYCLPQIVSV

-1892 ISNMKEVKSSKSYD
+1892 ISKMKEVKSSKSYD

-1926 LQTLLGE
+1926 LQTLLEE

-1952 GLLRNEAI
+1952 GLLRNEAV
-1960 QDRRILVFCHEII
+1960 QDRRVLVFCHEII
-1973 TEVYRTG
+1973 TEVYKTG
-1980 RSPSSW
+1980 RTSNGT

-2031 LNKYDA
+2031 LHKYDA

-2058 NEEVQISTLRLLTT
+2058 NEEVQISTLRLLTA
-2072 IIKVPLKAIDEN
+2072 IIKVPLKAIDDN

-2125 IRETDLAYLLRR
+2125 ITETDLAYLLRR
-2137 LIPDLVEPDKQGVAF
+2137 LIPDLEEPDKQGVAF
-2152 NFLKAIMTRKIVITE
+2152 NFLKAIMSRKIVITE
-2167 VYEVL
+2167 IYEVL
-2172 DAVAVIMVTN
+2172 DAVAIIMVTN

-2192 GAYFQFV
+2192 GAYFQFI
-2199 MDYPQSKDRFSKQ
+2199 MDYPQSKDRFTKQ

-2233 AVHLLFTKLGD
+2233 AIHLLFTKVGEE
-2244 DLVQEV
+2244 LVQDV

-2265 ESSECRGMAGALLKK
+2265 ESNECREMAGVLLKK
-2280 TFERADGERTKSFLS
+2280 SFERADAERSQSFLK
-2295 LLRSWLGQFDE
+2295 LIRAWLGESEE
-2306 TLLIRVALQVYCL
+2306 TLLIRVAFQMYSL
-2319 YLDTNGAKGERE
+2319 YLDTNGAQGEKE
-2331 TPSLQARL
+2331 VPALQVRL
-2339 TQILKSNIKAP
+2339 AQILKSNLKAP

-2365 AKICQLFS
+2365 AKVCQLFS
-2373 ASTFTASTAPLW
+2373 ASTFAASIAPLW
-2385 TSVRQCLFFPHAWVK
+2385 ASVRQCLFFPHAWVK

-2407 GTYFAHFARSNVGN
+2407 GTYFADFARNNAGN
-2421 EAPSLPLKGSGGLW
+2421 ETLFLPLKGSGGLW
-2435 LIEQEI
+2435 LSEQEI
-2441 IEITRASLG
+2441 TEVTRASLS

-2456 VNEELASQSVRNL
+2456 VSEELASQSVRNL
-2469 AFLGKVMAQTSM
+2469 VFLGKIMAQTSM
-2481 LWPQKV
+2481 LWPQKD
-2487 QQPEAETVEDEQS
+2487 QQPEAETMEDEQS
-2500 EDEYG
+2500 EDEIA
-2505 LEEEER
+2505 LEEEEEEL
-2511 STSTTKL
+2511 STSTTKP
-2518 ALAYLIQRASSL
+2518 ALGYLIQRASSL

-2541 SMIPL
+2541 SLTPL
-2546 HASLALLG
+2546 HASLTLLG
-2554 ALTNNVPL
+2554 ALINNVPL
-2562 PTLSPHIPVLL
+2562 PTLNPHIPTLL

-2591 TAFVDGYKT
+2591 TAFTDGYKT
-2600 LVSNGQELMA
+2600 LVSNSQELMA

-2625 HKVREGVKER
+2625 QKVREGVKDR

-2662 VRKKERRKEK
+2662 VRKKERRRER
-2672 GGEEKG
+2672 GGEERG

>member
-1 MTSKVYRGKKPN
+1 M
-13 QEGRALGKTLIQMPN
+13 A
-28 NFDKSTN
+28 
-35 IFLRYKPGLWRKHE
+35 
-49 VPGSRSQTGNMV
+49 

-72 KLAVKGGTTST
+72 KLVKGGTTST

-97 LNIDPVRRSRRNEVE
+97 LNIDPIRRSRPNEVE
-112 ADDDLAE
+112 VDDLTGSA
-119 SPSFF
+119 SFF
-124 KASLDRWKDLNLSEN
+124 KASLERWKDLNLSAN
-139 FTSFVREVEPTC
+139 FTSFVREVEPIC
-151 NSLAQILY
+151 NSLAQILH
-159 YNQSVF
+159 YNQRVF
-165 DILVN
+165 DILVD
-170 YIGKRDLLSLEP
+170 YIEKRDSLSLEP

-210 SLAAEHADFEAIEW
+210 SMAAKHADVEAIEW

-237 RLLVPNLRPL
+237 RLLVPNLKPL

-252 PLLGREPQKLHTTRF
+252 PLLGREPQKIHTTRF
-267 AAEAMSFLIRKAA
+267 AAEAMSFLIRKAS
-280 TIYAKDTRP
+280 TVYAKDKKP

-301 LQVSESGVKGSNV
+301 LRMSESGVKESNI
-314 QLYQY
+314 QLYQH
-319 GLMMLFVNSIK
+319 GLMTLLVNSIK
-330 GIERKLHSGGAHIYR
+330 GIERKLHSGGVNIYR
-345 CILDRQFAD
+345 CMLDREFAD
-354 VSDQRTGYNEIVYG
+354 DNDQPKGFKNLLYG

-375 QTDSV
+375 QTDQV

-387 IVLKQCQGLR
+387 IVLEQFQRLESGIR
-397 PEPSKSSVAVC
+397 KSNVAVC
-408 GRLLFVVSTVRKGS
+408 GRLLFIVSSVRKGS
-422 RIQDWT
+422 RIQYWT

-440 CDPSDEEALAE
+440 CEPSDEEALAE
-451 TYKASAVVLQYSPLE
+451 TYKASAIILQYSPLE
-466 QVLAKVRQAMK
+466 LVLATVRQAMK
-477 IIADDRF
+477 IIADKRF
-484 APSFLPFCNYF
+484 APKFLPFCNYF
-495 FDLGQDRFQNF
+495 FDLGQDRFQDF

-512 RFIASNWKDHELEL
+512 RFIASSWQDYELEL
-526 CLAVPK
+526 CLTVFR
-532 IGQAR
+532 IVQAS

-548 QEQIVKKF
+548 QEHIVKIF
-556 EDAVRNENLV
+556 EDVVGEEDLA

-572 LHLLDFMMVSPGT
+572 LHLLDFMVVNPGN
-585 TDKIMESVS
+585 TDKIMQSISE
-594 DMVHENL
+594 MVHQNL
-601 QLSSGSSLQK
+601 QLSSSSSLRK

-624 YTPDLGSRLSESW
+624 YAPNLESRLSESW
-637 PLICSQASD
+637 PLICSQAAD

-652 FLEAILLLVKA
+652 FLEAVLLLVEA
-663 NALQTYNNDSL
+663 NGLQDYDNDSL
-674 TQVLTENLHSCSH
+674 IEVLVKNLHSPSH
-687 TLRSLSL
+687 TLRILSL
-694 RILDALYAK
+694 RILDVLYAK
-703 NHAENADII
+703 THAEKAETV
-712 ATALTIENCPLDLQS
+712 ATALTIENSPLDLQS

-736 RLSSQYEAASSDEWL
+736 RLSSQYEVVSSNEWL

-760 GMLTFKLSQVWD
+760 GMLTYKFSQVWD
-772 DATTVLKHI
+772 DATSALKQI

-792 ALAFKWLQERALE
+792 ALAFKWLQERTPE
-805 HGTPNPF
+805 HGPTNLSTLSP
-812 THPPIGQGPLTD
+812 TGQGPLTD
-824 FQCSNLIQVEQLIE
+824 FQCSNLIQVEQLME
-838 NETME
+838 HATME
-843 IATAAE
+843 VATATE
-849 KSTRQFFATHSLSP
+849 RSRCQFFASHSSLP
-863 QHAPNAP
+863 RHVLNAP

-877 LAIPH
+877 SAVPH
-882 VAEKRSRQLVP
+882 IAEKRSRQLVP
-893 IFLSWA
+893 MFLSWA
-899 AEDLDQETESPAE
+899 AEELEQDPESSAE
-912 DTESPASA
+912 DMEALASA
-920 GEILTPSR
+920 SDISTPSR

-933 QKAMLDLFG
+933 QKAMLDLLGCFN
-942 FFHNPRVLYRSSD
+942 NPKVLYRSSE
-955 VFLALRSLLTN
+955 VFLALQSLLTN
-966 GDAEVQKSALK
+966 GDAEIQKSALK
-977 ALLTWKTQGIQF
+977 ALLTWRSQGIQL

-1002 FRDEISTFVHVD
+1002 FRDEISTFMHVD
-1014 AQNSTIQEDH
+1014 AQNSVVQEDH

-1062 ALSRLDEI
+1062 AFSRLDEI
-1070 YLQDFISIALD
+1070 YLQDFISVALD
-1081 RLRAVKPVEG
+1081 CLRDVRPVEG
-1091 TQLNE
+1091 NQLNE
-1096 ELFATEI
+1096 KVCATDI
-1103 VSIRKQLGLVNMIKD
+1103 VSIRKQLGLVNMMKD

-1125 RLASFAES
+1125 RLAPFAES

-1142 VRASRQLGLEKGIT
+1142 VRASRQLGVEKGVT
-1156 EQVSDGVSQISLSK
+1156 AHFSEGVPQISLSK

-1189 ESLRPFLPTIFSEL
+1189 ESLRPYLSTIFSEV

-1224 LFSTWASSR
+1224 LFSTWSSSVD
-1233 NTVLFLV
+1233 TVLILV
-1240 DYDARAMKTVID
+1240 DYDGRAMRSIID
-1252 CLAVPSAKDLVKMF
+1252 CLDVSSAKDQVKIF
-1266 VIEEILGKIVAL
+1266 VIEEILGKIVSL
-1278 ARPPIAEDLE
+1278 ARPSVTEDLE
-1288 IISSSGSAS
+1288 ISSSSGSGS
-1297 ELIAQNVLHPNA
+1297 KLIAQAVLHPNA
-1309 DNMLDRMGSLLRK
+1309 DNMLERMGTLLGK
-1322 SPSKDLLVAAIQ
+1322 SPGKDLMVAAIK
-1334 LVSELAPLVEGSS
+1334 LVSAVAPLVEGSS
-1347 QVDNLL
+1347 QVGNLL

-1367 NPRSKGELLQIVQ
+1367 NPRSKGELLQIVR
-1380 HFVPLIGSALSSDL
+1380 HFIPLIGSALSSNL
-1394 QHRIF
+1394 QNRIF
-1399 RTTSSLFGYFK
+1399 HTVSSLFGYFK
-1410 DRANRLVL
+1410 DRSNRSIL
-1418 SKVLS
+1418 SEVLS
-1423 VLAERDGELQE
+1423 VLAEQDGELQDV
-1434 IARLCTSLNSFSQRK
+1434 AQLCTSLNSFSRKK

-1455 DERLKAFNAIN
+1455 DERLNAFNAIN
-1466 EIRFRDFTPKQWRP
+1466 ETRFRDFTPKQWHP

-1511 NVVSSDIAETE
+1511 NVVSSDAAETE
-1522 TSNLMRTVLL
+1522 SSNLTRTLLL

-1549 YLSITAHLVRQNPE
+1549 YLSIIAHLIRHNPE

-1568 DMSVLLVNNDEDAS
+1568 DMAILLVNNDEDAS
-1582 FFGNVLHIQQH
+1582 FFGNILHIQQH

-1601 LATEARQG
+1601 LATEASQG
-1609 GLRSANVAHFFIP
+1609 CLRSVNVAHLFIP
-1622 LVEHFIFDKAEDES
+1622 LVEHFVFDRAEDES

-1646 TMGALASSLEWPQFR
+1646 TIGALASSLEWPQFR
-1661 AMFRRFSG
+1661 AMYRRFSG

-1678 KAVIK
+1678 KTVIK
-1683 LLGVVID
+1683 LLGVVVD
-1690 ALSLAAE
+1690 ALGLAAE
-1697 DNGEALTTVSEPD
+1697 NRYRALSTVSEVD
-1710 TDNLGPPVSVH
+1710 NDNLEPPASV
-1721 NRSTLAVTMPRQE
+1721 RTQSTLALTMPKQE
-1734 KLADDLTNN
+1734 KLADDLVNN

-1754 KDESAVSLR
+1754 KDESTVSLR
-1763 VPVAVSIVKL
+1763 VPVAVSVVKL

-1778 HEGLKFRLPPV
+1778 PDGLKFRLPPV
-1789 LTDICHIL
+1789 LTDVCHIL

-1827 MKELRSALARGYQ
+1827 MKELRSALAKGYQ

-1859 KTGDLDYCLPQIISV
+1859 KTGDLDYCLPQIVSV
-1874 VMDDIFGATGQ
+1874 AMDDIFGATGQ

-1892 ISNMKEVKSSKSYD
+1892 ISKMKEVKSSKSYD

-1933 KLDLRMVKKIDEL
+1933 NLDLRMLKKIDEL

-1952 GLLRNEAI
+1952 GLIRNEAV
-1960 QDRRILVFCHEII
+1960 QDRRLLIFCHEII

-1980 RSPSSW
+1980 RTPNGR

-1999 NYKGANKTGSRGS
+1999 NYKGANKTGSRGA

-2031 LNKYDA
+2031 LHKYDA

-2072 IIKVPLKAIDEN
+2072 IIKVPLKAIDDN
-2084 AAIYVAECVKIVK
+2084 AAIYVAECVKVVK

-2137 LIPDLVEPDKQGVAF
+2137 LIPDLEEPDKQGVAF
-2152 NFLKAIMTRKIVITE
+2152 NFLKAIMIRKIVITE

-2212 LGFLVRNLDYKHQE
+2212 LAFLVRNLEYRHQE

-2233 AVHLLFTKLGD
+2233 AIHLLFTKLGE

-2250 VGTFFVPLVMVIVND
+2250 IGTFFVPLVMVMVND
-2265 ESSECRGMAGALLKK
+2265 ESSECREMAGALLKK
-2280 TFERADGERTKSFLS
+2280 TFERADHERAQSFLN
-2295 LLRSWLGQFDE
+2295 LLRSWLGQLDE
-2306 TLLIRVALQVYCL
+2306 TLLVRVALQAYCL
-2319 YLDTNGAKGERE
+2319 YLDTNGAKGEKE
-2331 TPSLQARL
+2331 IPPLQARL
-2339 TQILKSNIKAP
+2339 TQILKSNLKTH
-2350 LEADWELLYFALQTF
+2350 LEADWELLYFTLQIW

-2373 ASTFTASTAPLW
+2373 VTTPAASTAPLW
-2385 TSVRQCLFFPHAWVK
+2385 ASVRQCLFFPHAWVK

-2407 GTYFAHFARSNVGN
+2407 GTYFADFARNNVGN
-2421 EAPSLPLKGSGGLW
+2421 EALPLPLEGSGGLW
-2435 LIEQEI
+2435 LSEQEI
-2441 IEITRASLG
+2441 MEVTRASLG

-2456 VNEELASQSVRNL
+2456 VSEELASQSVRNL
-2469 AFLGKVMAQTSM
+2469 VFLGKIMAQTSM
-2481 LWPQKV
+2481 PWPQKDQ
-2487 QQPEAETVEDEQS
+2487 QQPKAGNIKDEES
-2500 EDEYG
+2500 EDEND
-2505 LEEEER
+2505 LENEEL
-2511 STSTTKL
+2511 SPSTTRP
-2518 ALAYLIQRASSL
+2518 ALGYLILNASSL

-2541 SMIPL
+2541 SLIPL
-2546 HASLALLG
+2546 HASLTLVG
-2554 ALTNNVPL
+2554 ALTNSVPL
-2562 PTLSPHIPVLL
+2562 STLKPHIPPLL

-2591 TAFVDGYKT
+2591 AAFTDSYQT
-2600 LVSNGQELMA
+2600 LVNNSRELMA
-2610 LLQKKLGTTEYVTVL
+2610 SLQTKLGTTEYVAVL
-2625 HKVREGVKER
+2625 QGVREGVKER

-2662 VRKKERRKEK
+2662 VRKKERRREK
-2672 GGEEKG
+2672 GGEERG

>member
-1 MTSKVYRGKKPN
+1 
-13 QEGRALGKTLIQMPN
+13 
-28 NFDKSTN
+28 
-35 IFLRYKPGLWRKHE
+35 
-49 VPGSRSQTGNMV
+49 
-61 AMSSGKQARPR
+61 MSSGIQARSK
-72 KLAVKGGTTST
+72 KLVKRGTTSM

-97 LNIDPVRRSRRNEVE
+97 LSIDPIRRSRRNEVE
-112 ADDDLAE
+112 ADDLTDLA
-119 SPSFF
+119 SFF
-124 KASLDRWKDLNLSEN
+124 KASLDRWKDLNLSES
-139 FTSFVREVEPTC
+139 FTSFVREVEPIC
-151 NSLAQILY
+151 NSLAQILHY
-159 YNQSVF
+159 HQRVF
-165 DILVN
+165 DILVD
-170 YIGKRDLLSLEP
+170 YIGKRDPLSLEP
-182 LLDLLGNFAHDLGVR
+182 LLDLLSNFAHDLGVR

-210 SLAAEHADFEAIEW
+210 SLAAKHADVEAIEW

-252 PLLGREPQKLHTTRF
+252 PLLGREPQKIHTTRF

-280 TIYAKDTRP
+280 IVYAKDAKP
-289 LTIIV
+289 LTIVV
-294 NAIRDDI
+294 NAIRDDV
-301 LQVSESGVKGSNV
+301 LQASKSGFKKSNV
-314 QLYQY
+314 QLYQH
-319 GLMMLFVNSIK
+319 GLMTLLVTSIK

-345 CILDRQFAD
+345 CMLDRQFAD
-354 VSDQRTGYNEIVYG
+354 DNDPSTGFKEIVYG

-387 IVLKQCQGLR
+387 IVLENLQRLK
-397 PEPSKSSVAVC
+397 PDSSKSSVTVC

-422 RIQDWT
+422 RIQDWM
-428 PVLDAMLALLEL
+428 PVLNAMLALLEL
-440 CDPSDEEALAE
+440 CEPSDEEPLAE
-451 TYKASAVVLQYSPLE
+451 TYKASAVILQYSPLE
-466 QVLAKVRQAMK
+466 LVLPKVRQAMK
-477 IIADDRF
+477 IVADDRF
-484 APSFLPFCNYF
+484 ARNFLPFCNYF
-495 FDLGQDRFQNF
+495 FDLGHDRFQDF
-506 LGPHFS
+506 LRPHFS

-526 CLAVPK
+526 CLTVPK
-532 IGQAR
+532 IGQAN

-548 QEQIVKKF
+548 QEHIVKTF
-556 EDAVRNENLV
+556 EDAVDKEDPAVR
-566 VQCYSY
+566 CSSY
-572 LHLLDFMMVSPGT
+572 LQLLDFMMVSPGT
-585 TDKIMESVS
+585 RDKVMESVS
-594 DMVHENL
+594 DMVHQNL
-601 QLSSGSSLQK
+601 QLSSSGSLRK
-611 TFSLGQGLKAYVQ
+611 VFSLGQGLKAYVQ
-624 YTPDLGSRLSESW
+624 YTSDLGSRLAKSW
-637 PLICSQASD
+637 PLMCSQAVN

-663 NALQTYNNDSL
+663 NGLQNCNNDSL
-674 TQVLTENLHSCSH
+674 TQVLIENLHSSSH
-687 TLRSLSL
+687 TLRNISLQ
-694 RILDALYAK
+694 ILDALYAEK
-703 NHAENADII
+703 HGEKADILT
-712 ATALTIENCPLDLQS
+712 TALTIENSPLDLQS

-736 RLSSQYEAASSDEWL
+736 RLSAQYEAASSDEWL

-760 GMLTFKLSQVWD
+760 GMLTFKLSQAWD
-772 DATTVLKHI
+772 DAIVALKQI
-781 CETKIGEDVVS
+781 CETKTGEDAVS
-792 ALAFKWLQERALE
+792 ALAFEWLQERALE
-805 HGTPNPF
+805 HGSTNVS
-812 THPPIGQGPLTD
+812 TLPPMEQGSLTD
-824 FQCSNLIQVEQLIE
+824 FQCSNLMQVEQLIDRA
-838 NETME
+838 TIE

-849 KSTRQFFATHSLSP
+849 KSRRQFLATHILSP

-893 IFLSWA
+893 LFLSWA
-899 AEDLDQETESPAE
+899 AEELDQDPESPVE
-912 DTESPASA
+912 DTEASTIA
-920 GEILTPSR
+920 RGNPTSSR

-942 FFHNPRVLYRSSD
+942 CFHNPKVLYRSSN
-955 VFLALRSLLTN
+955 VFLALQSLLTN

-977 ALLTWKTQGIQF
+977 ALLTWKTQGIQL

-1014 AQNSTIQEDH
+1014 AQNSVIQEDH

-1081 RLRAVKPVEG
+1081 RLRDVRSVEG

-1096 ELFATEI
+1096 ELFGTEI
-1103 VSIRKQLGLVNMIKD
+1103 ISIRKQLGLVNMIKD

-1125 RLASFAES
+1125 RLAPFAKS

-1142 VRASRQLGLEKGIT
+1142 VWASRRLGLEKGAT
-1156 EQVSDGVSQISLSK
+1156 DQVSEGVSQISLSK
-1170 AVRQVG
+1170 AVRQIGV
-1176 MQCLTLLFRCCPA
+1176 QCLTLLFRCCPA
-1189 ESLRPFLPTIFSEL
+1189 ETLRPYLSTIFSEL
-1203 LSPRLDAMPIETAQ
+1203 LSPRLDALPIETAQ

-1224 LFSTWASSR
+1224 LFSTWASSK

-1240 DYDARAMKTVID
+1240 DYDARAMKSVID
-1252 CLAVPSAKDLVKMF
+1252 CLDVPSAKDQVKLF

-1278 ARPPIAEDLE
+1278 ARPSITEDLE
-1288 IISSSGSAS
+1288 MDNSSGSSS
-1297 ELIAQNVLHPNA
+1297 ELIAQDVLRPNA
-1309 DNMLDRMGSLLRK
+1309 HNMLDRMGSLLRK

-1334 LVSELAPLVEGSS
+1334 LVSALAPLVEGSS

-1380 HFVPLIGSALSSDL
+1380 HFIPLIGSALSSDL
-1394 QHRIF
+1394 QYWIF
-1399 RTTSSLFGYFK
+1399 CTISSLFGYFK
-1410 DRANRLVL
+1410 DRANRLIL

-1423 VLAERDGELQE
+1423 VLAEQGGELQD
-1434 IARLCTSLNSFSQRK
+1434 IARLCTSLNSFSPRK

-1466 EIRFRDFTPKQWRP
+1466 EIRYRDFTPKQWRP

-1511 NVVSSDIAETE
+1511 NVVSSDAAETE
-1522 TSNLMRTVLL
+1522 SSDLTRTVLL

-1549 YLSITAHLVRQNPE
+1549 YLSITAHLIRHNPE
-1563 WQEVN
+1563 WQEVS
-1568 DMSVLLVNNDEDAS
+1568 DMSALLVNHDEDAS
-1582 FFGNVLHIQQH
+1582 FFGNILHIQQH

-1609 GLRSANVAHFFIP
+1609 GLRSVNVAHFFIP
-1622 LVEHFIFDKAEDES
+1622 LIEHFVFDKGEDEG
-1636 AHNLSAETVV
+1636 ANNLSAETVV
-1646 TMGALASSLEWPQFR
+1646 TIGALASSLEWPQFR

-1669 YIKSKPDVE
+1669 YIKSKPDIE
-1678 KAVIK
+1678 KTVIK

-1690 ALSLAAE
+1690 ALSLAAADKE
-1697 DNGEALTTVSEPD
+1697 RALTTFGEPD
-1710 TDNLGPPVSVH
+1710 TDNPEPPASVH
-1721 NRSTLAVTMPRQE
+1721 NGSTLAVTMPRQE
-1734 KLADDLTNN
+1734 NLAGELTDN

-1754 KDESAVSLR
+1754 KDESTVSLR
-1763 VPVAVSIVKL
+1763 VPVAVSVVKL

-1778 HEGLKFRLPPV
+1778 HGGLKYRLPPV
-1789 LTDICHIL
+1789 LTDVCHIL

-1813 EISTLIGPQYFGFV
+1813 EISILIGPQYLGFV

-1846 TVHSILVATSPIF
+1846 TVHSILVATSSIF
-1859 KTGDLDYCLPQIISV
+1859 KIGDLDYCLPQIISV
-1874 VMDDIFGATGQ
+1874 VMDDIFGATGL

-1892 ISNMKEVKSSKSYD
+1892 ISKMKEVKSSKSYD

-1911 AKTTTVEN
+1911 AKNTTVEN
-1919 FVHLVRP
+1919 FVHLIRP

-1960 QDRRILVFCHEII
+1960 QDRRVLVFCHEII
-1973 TEVYRTG
+1973 AEVYKTG
-1980 RSPSSW
+1980 QTPSGR
-1986 QSKEDHRTKRFLI
+1986 QSKEDHSTKRFLI
-1999 NYKGANKTGSRGS
+1999 NYKGANKAGSRGS

-2020 ARFSLDVLRTV
+2020 AKFSLDVLRMV
-2031 LNKYDA
+2031 LHKHDA

-2072 IIKVPLKAIDEN
+2072 IIKVPLKAIDDS
-2084 AAIYVAECVKIVK
+2084 AAIYVAECVRLVKI
-2097 ASTSTNVELAQAALK
+2097 STSTNVELAQAALK

-2125 IRETDLAYLLRR
+2125 IRETDLAYLLKR
-2137 LIPDLVEPDKQGVAF
+2137 LIPDLEEPDKQGVAF
-2152 NFLKAIMTRKIVITE
+2152 NFLKATMTRKIVITE

-2199 MDYPQSKDRFSKQ
+2199 MEYPQSKDRFSKQ
-2212 LGFLVRNLDYKHQE
+2212 LSFLVRNLDYKHQE

-2233 AVHLLFTKLGD
+2233 AVHLLFTKLGE

-2250 VGTFFVPLVMVIVND
+2250 VGTFFVPLVMVTVND
-2265 ESSECRGMAGALLKK
+2265 ESSECREMAGVLLKK
-2280 TFERADGERTKSFLS
+2280 TFERADSERTQSFLS

-2306 TLLIRVALQVYCL
+2306 TLLNRVALQVYCL
-2319 YLDTNGAKGERE
+2319 YLDTNGAKGEKE
-2331 TPSLQARL
+2331 IPPLQARL
-2339 TQILKSNIKAP
+2339 TQILKSNLKAP
-2350 LEADWELLYFALQTF
+2350 SEADWELLYFALQAF

-2373 ASTFTASTAPLW
+2373 ASTLAASTAPLW
-2385 TSVRQCLFFPHAWVK
+2385 ASVRQCLFFPHAWVK

-2407 GTYFAHFARSNVGN
+2407 GAYFADFARNNVGN
-2421 EAPSLPLKGSGGLW
+2421 EALSLPLEGSGGLW
-2435 LIEQEI
+2435 LSEQEI
-2441 IEITRASLG
+2441 IGVTRASLG

-2456 VNEELASQSVRNL
+2456 VSGELANQSVRNL
-2469 AFLGKVMAQTSM
+2469 VFLGKIMAQTSM
-2481 LWPQKV
+2481 LWPQKD
-2487 QQPEAETVEDEQS
+2487 QQLEAETIEDEGS
-2500 EDEYG
+2500 EDENG
-2505 LEEEER
+2505 LEEEDL
-2511 STSTTKL
+2511 STSTTIL
-2518 ALAYLIQRASSL
+2518 ALGYLIQRASSL

-2541 SMIPL
+2541 SLIPL
-2546 HASLALLG
+2546 HACLTLLG

-2562 PTLSPHIPVLL
+2562 PTLKPHIPAIL

-2584 PTPFSTD
+2584 PTPFSSD
-2591 TAFVDGYKT
+2591 TAFTGGYKT
-2600 LVSNGQELMA
+2600 LVSNSQELMA
-2610 LLQKKLGTTEYVTVL
+2610 LLQKKLGTTGYVTIL
-2625 HKVREGVKER
+2625 QRVREGVKER

-2645 EAVAE
+2645 GAVAE

-2662 VRKKERRKEK
+2662 VRKKERRKER
-2672 GGEEKG
+2672 GGEERG

>member
-1 MTSKVYRGKKPN
+1 MEKHKVLFPRD
-13 QEGRALGKTLIQMPN
+13 L
-28 NFDKSTN
+28 
-35 IFLRYKPGLWRKHE
+35 
-49 VPGSRSQTGNMV
+49 TGNMA

-72 KLAVKGGTTST
+72 KLVKGGTTST
-83 RKHRFESFNQRISK
+83 RRHRFESFNQRISK
-97 LNIDPVRRSRRNEVE
+97 LNIDPIRRSRRNEVE
-112 ADDDLAE
+112 ADDLAE
-119 SPSFF
+119 STSFF
-124 KASLDRWKDLNLSEN
+124 KASLNQWKDLNLSEN
-139 FTSFVREVEPTC
+139 FTSFVREIEPVC
-151 NSLAQILY
+151 NSLAQILH
-159 YNQSVF
+159 YNERVF
-165 DILVN
+165 DMLVH
-170 YIGKRDLLSLEP
+170 YIEKKDSLSLEP
-182 LLDLLGNFAHDLGVR
+182 LLDLLANFAHDLGVR

-210 SLAAEHADFEAIEW
+210 SLAANHADAEAIEW

-252 PLLGREPQKLHTTRF
+252 PLLGRERQRVHTTRF

-280 TIYAKDTRP
+280 TVYAKDAKP
-289 LTIIV
+289 LAIIV
-294 NAIRDDI
+294 NTIRDDI
-301 LQVSESGVKGSNV
+301 LEVSESRVKGSNV
-314 QLYQY
+314 QLYQH
-319 GLMMLFVNSIK
+319 GLMTLLVKSIR
-330 GIERKLHSGGAHIYR
+330 GIERKLHSGGVHIYR
-345 CILDRQFAD
+345 CMLDCQFAD
-354 VSDQRTGYNEIVYG
+354 DNNKRTGFQGVVYG

-387 IVLKQCQGLR
+387 IVLEQCQGFG
-397 PEPSKSSVAVC
+397 PGSNKSRVAIC
-408 GRLLFVVSTVRKGS
+408 GRLLFVASTVRKGS

-428 PVLDAMLALLEL
+428 PVLDAMLTLLEI
-440 CDPSDEEALAE
+440 CDPSDEAALAE
-451 TYKASAVVLQYSPLE
+451 TYKASAVILQYSPLE
-466 QVLAKVRQAMK
+466 PFLVKVRQAMK
-477 IIADDRF
+477 IIAADRF
-484 APSFLPFCNYF
+484 APIFLPFCNYF
-495 FDLGQDRFQNF
+495 FDLGQDRFLNF
-506 LGPHFS
+506 LAPYFS

-532 IGQAR
+532 IGQAS
-537 NCNKFPCPAPW
+537 NCKKLPCPAPW
-548 QEQIVKKF
+548 QEHIIKTF
-556 EDAVRNENLV
+556 EDAVDVEDQIIR
-566 VQCYSY
+566 CYSY
-572 LHLLDFMMVSPGT
+572 LHFLDFVTVSPLVM
-585 TDKIMESVS
+585 DKIMGRVS
-594 DMVHENL
+594 DMVHQNL
-601 QLSSGSSLQK
+601 QLSSSSNLRK
-611 TFSLGQGLKAYVQ
+611 TFSLGEGLKAYVQ

-637 PLICSQASD
+637 PLICSQAAD
-646 HGTLAP
+646 YGTLVP
-652 FLEAILLLVKA
+652 FLEAILLLVEA
-663 NALQTYNNDSL
+663 NGLQNYNNGSL
-674 TQVLTENLHSCSH
+674 TQALVENLHSSSH

-694 RILDALYAK
+694 QILDALYAK
-703 NHAENADII
+703 KHPGKADVI
-712 ATALTIENCPLDLQS
+712 ATALTIENSPLDLRS

-736 RLSSQYEAASSDEWL
+736 MLSSQYEAASSDEWL

-772 DATTVLKHI
+772 DATAVLKQI
-781 CETKIGEDVVS
+781 CETKIGEDIVS
-792 ALAFKWLQERALE
+792 ALAFKWLQERDLV
-805 HGTPNPF
+805 HGSTNLSTF
-812 THPPIGQGPLTD
+812 PPIGQGPLTE

-838 NETME
+838 NRTTEV
-843 IATAAE
+843 ATAAE
-849 KSTRQFFATHSLSP
+849 KSRRHFSTTHTLSP
-863 QHAPNAP
+863 QHAPSAP

-893 IFLSWA
+893 MFLSWA
-899 AEDLDQETESPAE
+899 AEELDQDPESPEE
-912 DTESPASA
+912 DTEAPASA
-920 GEILTPSR
+920 SGTPPNPAR

-942 FFHNPRVLYRSSD
+942 CFHNPKVLYRSSD
-955 VFLALRSLLTN
+955 VFLALQSLLTN
-966 GDAEVQKSALK
+966 GDAEVQRSALK
-977 ALLTWKTQGIQF
+977 ALLTWKTEGIQQ
-989 YQENLLNLLDDAR
+989 YQENLLSLLDDAR

-1014 AQNSTIQEDH
+1014 AQNSVIQEDH

-1047 SGSRGQSGRRKTVLE
+1047 SGSRGQSGRRKTVLD
-1062 ALSRLDEI
+1062 ALARLDEI

-1081 RLRAVKPVEG
+1081 HLRDVRPVEG

-1096 ELFATEI
+1096 KLFAIEMI
-1103 VSIRKQLGLVNMIKD
+1103 SIRKQLGLVNMIKD
-1118 MLEIIGD
+1118 MLEIMGD
-1125 RLASFAES
+1125 RLVPFARS

-1142 VRASRQLGLEKGIT
+1142 VWATRQLGPEKGKT
-1156 EQVSDGVSQISLSK
+1156 YQVSEGVSQVSLSK
-1170 AVRQVG
+1170 AVRQIG

-1189 ESLRPFLPTIFSEL
+1189 ESLRPYLSAIFSEL

-1217 SVSGTLQ
+1217 SVSGTLR

-1233 NTVLFLV
+1233 KTVFSLV
-1240 DYDARAMKTVID
+1240 DFDARAMKSIID
-1252 CLAVPSAKDLVKMF
+1252 CLDVPSAKDQVKLF

-1278 ARPPIAEDLE
+1278 ARPSISEDQE
-1288 IISSSGSAS
+1288 MDSSSGSGS
-1297 ELIAQNVLHPNA
+1297 ELIAQNVIHPNA
-1309 DNMLDRMGSLLRK
+1309 DNMLERMGSLLRK
-1322 SPSKDLLVAAIQ
+1322 SPSKDLLFAAIQ
-1334 LVSELAPLVEGSS
+1334 LVSALAPLVEGSS

-1367 NPRSKGELLQIVQ
+1367 NPRSKGELLQILQ
-1380 HFVPLIGSALSSDL
+1380 HFVPLTGSAFPSDL

-1399 RTTSSLFGYFK
+1399 RTVSSLFGYFK
-1410 DRANRLVL
+1410 DRANRLIL

-1423 VLAERDGELQE
+1423 VLAEQDGELQD
-1434 IARLCTSLNSFSQRK
+1434 IARLCTSLNSFSTRK

-1455 DERLKAFNAIN
+1455 DERMKAFSAIN
-1466 EIRFRDFTPKQWRP
+1466 EIGFRDFTPKQWRP

-1490 DNEELAIRSNA
+1490 ENEEFAIRSNA
-1501 SFALRRFVEM
+1501 SFSLRRFVEM
-1511 NVVSSDIAETE
+1511 NVVSSDAVENE
-1522 TSNLMRTVLL
+1522 SSNLTRTILL

-1549 YLSITAHLVRQNPE
+1549 YLSITAHLIRHNPE

-1568 DMSVLLVNNDEDAS
+1568 DMSVLLVNGDEDAS

-1601 LATEARQG
+1601 LATEAHQG
-1609 GLRSANVAHFFIP
+1609 GLQSVNVAHFFIP
-1622 LVEHFIFDKAEDES
+1622 LIEHFVFDKSEDES

-1646 TMGALASSLEWPQFR
+1646 TIGALASSLEWPQFR
-1661 AMFRRFSG
+1661 AMFRRVCD
-1669 YIKSKPDVE
+1669 YIKSKPDLE
-1678 KAVIK
+1678 KTVIK

-1697 DNGEALTTVSEPD
+1697 DKERALTTVRGPD
-1710 TDNLGPPVSVH
+1710 TDNLEPLVSVH
-1721 NRSTLAVTMPRQE
+1721 TRSRLAATMPRQE
-1734 KLADDLTNN
+1734 KLADDLVNN

-1763 VPVAVSIVKL
+1763 VPVAVSVVKL

-1778 HEGLKFRLPPV
+1778 HDGLKFRLPPV
-1789 LTDICHIL
+1789 LTDVCHIL

-1813 EISTLIGPQYFGFV
+1813 DISTLIGPQYFGFV
-1827 MKELRSALARGYQ
+1827 VKELRSALARGYQ

-1859 KTGDLDYCLPQIISV
+1859 KTGDLDYCLPQIVSV

-1892 ISNMKEVKSSKSYD
+1892 ISKMKEVKSSKSYD

-1919 FVHLVRP
+1919 FMHLVRP

-1946 LRRIGV
+1946 LRRIAV
-1952 GLLRNEAI
+1952 GLLRNEAV
-1960 QDRRILVFCHEII
+1960 QDHRVLVFCHQLI
-1973 TEVYRTG
+1973 TEVYKADRTPGG
-1980 RSPSSW
+1980 R

-1999 NYKGANKTGSRGS
+1999 NYKGANKSGSRGS
-2012 TSSYNYKL
+2012 SSSYNYKL
-2020 ARFSLDVLRTV
+2020 ARFSLDVLRMV
-2031 LNKYDA
+2031 LHKYDV

-2084 AAIYVAECVKIVK
+2084 AAIYVAECVRIVK
-2097 ASTSTNVELAQAALK
+2097 ASTSTSVELAQAALK

-2137 LIPDLVEPDKQGVAF
+2137 LIPDLEEPDKQGVAF

-2212 LGFLVRNLDYKHQE
+2212 LGFLVRNLDYKHHE

-2244 DLVQEV
+2244 ELVQEV
-2250 VGTFFVPLVMVIVND
+2250 MRIFFVPLVMLIVND
-2265 ESSECRGMAGALLKK
+2265 ESSECREMAGALLKK
-2280 TFERADGERTKSFLS
+2280 IFERADGERTLSFLN
-2295 LLRSWLGQFDE
+2295 LLRSWLGQTDE

-2319 YLDTNGAKGERE
+2319 YLDTDGPKGERE
-2331 TPSLQARL
+2331 IPPLQARL
-2339 TQILKSNIKAP
+2339 TQILKSNLKAP
-2350 LEADWELLYFALQTF
+2350 LEADWELLYVASQTF
-2365 AKICQLFS
+2365 AKICHLFS
-2373 ASTFTASTAPLW
+2373 ASTLAASTAPLW
-2385 TSVRQCLFFPHAWVK
+2385 ASVRQCLFFPHAWVK

-2407 GTYFAHFARSNVGN
+2407 GTYFADFARNNVGN
-2421 EAPSLPLKGSGGLW
+2421 EALSLPLKGSGGLW
-2435 LIEQEI
+2435 LSEQEI
-2441 IEITRASLG
+2441 REVTRASLG

-2456 VNEELASQSVRNL
+2456 VSEELASQSVRNL
-2469 AFLGKVMAQTSM
+2469 AFLGKIMAQTFM
-2481 LWPQKV
+2481 LWPQKLRE
-2487 QQPEAETVEDEQS
+2487 PEAETIKGEYS
-2500 EDEYG
+2500 EDDNS
-2505 LEEEER
+2505 LVEEEL
-2511 STSTTKL
+2511 STPSAKL
-2518 ALAYLIQRASSL
+2518 ALGYLVQRASSL

-2541 SMIPL
+2541 SLIPL
-2546 HASLALLG
+2546 HASLTLLG

-2562 PTLSPHIPVLL
+2562 PTLRPHIPTVL

-2591 TAFVDGYKT
+2591 AAFTDGYKA
-2600 LVSNGQELMA
+2600 LVGNAQELMA
-2610 LLQKKLGTTEYVTVL
+2610 LLQKKMGTTEYVAL
-2625 HKVREGVKER
+2625 LQEVRGGVKER
-2635 REGRRVKRRI
+2635 REGRRAKRRV

-2662 VRKKERRKEK
+2662 VRKKERRKER
-2672 GGEEKG
+2672 GGEERG

>member
-1 MTSKVYRGKKPN
+1 
-13 QEGRALGKTLIQMPN
+13 
-28 NFDKSTN
+28 
-35 IFLRYKPGLWRKHE
+35 
-49 VPGSRSQTGNMV
+49 
-61 AMSSGKQARPR
+61 MSSGKQVRPR
-72 KLAVKGGTTST
+72 KLVKGGTTSS

-97 LNIDPVRRSRRNEVE
+97 LNIDPIRRSRRNEVE
-112 ADDDLAE
+112 ADDLTE
-119 SPSFF
+119 SASFF
-124 KASLDRWKDLNLSEN
+124 KASLERWKDLNLSAN
-139 FTSFVREVEPTC
+139 FTSFVQEVEPIC
-151 NSLAQILY
+151 NSLAQILH
-159 YNQSVF
+159 YNQRVF
-165 DILVN
+165 DILVD
-170 YIGKRDLLSLEP
+170 YIGRRDSLSLEP

-197 FEGHFLKAVTLVA
+197 FEEHFLKAVTLVA
-210 SLAAEHADFEAIEW
+210 SLAAKHADVEAIEW

-280 TIYAKDTRP
+280 TVYAKDTKP

-301 LQVSESGVKGSNV
+301 LQISESGAKESNV
-314 QLYQY
+314 QLYQH
-319 GLMMLFVNSIK
+319 GLMTLLVNSIK
-330 GIERKLHSGGAHIYR
+330 GIELKLHSGGANIYR
-345 CILDRQFAD
+345 CMLERQFAD
-354 VSDQRTGYNEIVYG
+354 DNDQRMGFQDLLYG

-375 QTDSV
+375 QTDPV

-387 IVLKQCQGLR
+387 IVLEQFQRLETGT
-397 PEPSKSSVAVC
+397 SKSVVAVC

-422 RIQDWT
+422 RIQCWT
-428 PVLDAMLALLEL
+428 PLLDAMLVLLEL

-451 TYKASAVVLQYSPLE
+451 TYKASAVILQYSPLE
-466 QVLAKVRQAMK
+466 LVLAKVRQAMK

-484 APSFLPFCNYF
+484 APNFLPFCNYF
-495 FDLGQDRFQNF
+495 FDLGQDRFQDF
-506 LGPHFS
+506 LGTHFS
-512 RFIASNWKDHELEL
+512 RFIASNWQDHELEL
-526 CLAVPK
+526 CLTLRK
-532 IGQAR
+532 IGQAS
-537 NCNKFPCPAPW
+537 NYNKIPCPAPW
-548 QEQIVKKF
+548 QEHIVQTF
-556 EDAVRNENLV
+556 EDVVDKEDLV
-566 VQCYSY
+566 VRCYGY
-572 LHLLDFMMVSPGT
+572 LHLLDLMIVSPGT
-585 TDKIMESVS
+585 TKKIMQSIS
-594 DMVHENL
+594 DMVHQNL
-601 QLSSGSSLQK
+601 QLSSSGSLRK

-624 YTPDLGSRLSESW
+624 YAPDPGFHLSESW
-637 PLICSQASD
+637 PLICSQAAD
-646 HGTLAP
+646 YGTLPP

-663 NALQTYNNDSL
+663 NGMHNSNSDSL
-674 TQVLTENLHSCSH
+674 AQVLIENLHSPSH
-687 TLRSLSL
+687 TLRDLSL

-703 NHAENADII
+703 VHAETASIVT
-712 ATALTIENCPLDLQS
+712 TALMIENSPLDLQS

-736 RLSSQYEAASSDEWL
+736 RLSSQYGAVSSNEWL

-760 GMLTFKLSQVWD
+760 GMLTYNLSQVWD
-772 DATTVLKHI
+772 DAAVALKQI
-781 CETKIGEDVVS
+781 CETKIGESIVS

-805 HGTPNPF
+805 PGT
-812 THPPIGQGPLTD
+812 TDLSTLPPIGQGPLTD
-824 FQCSNLIQVEQLIE
+824 FQCSNLIQVEQFIE
-838 NETME
+838 HEIME
-843 IATAAE
+843 VAMAAE
-849 KSTRQFFATHSLSP
+849 RSRRQFFDSHILSP
-863 QHAPNAP
+863 QNAPNAP

-882 VAEKRSRQLVP
+882 IAEKRSRQLVP
-893 IFLSWA
+893 MFLSWA
-899 AEDLDQETESPAE
+899 AEELDQDPESPAE
-912 DTESPASA
+912 VTEALASA
-920 GEILTPSR
+920 RAIPAHSR

-933 QKAMLDLFG
+933 QKAMVDLFG
-942 FFHNPRVLYRSSD
+942 CFHNPKVLYRSSD
-955 VFLALRSLLTN
+955 VFLALQSLLTN

-977 ALLTWKTQGIQF
+977 ALLTWKSEGIQR

-1014 AQNSTIQEDH
+1014 AQNSVVQEDH

-1039 MIAGSGAS
+1039 MIAGSSAS

-1081 RLRAVKPVEG
+1081 RLRDVRPVEG
-1091 TQLNE
+1091 NKLNE
-1096 ELFATEI
+1096 ELLATEI
-1103 VSIRKQLGLVNMIKD
+1103 VSIRKQLGLLNMIKD
-1118 MLEIIGD
+1118 MLEIFGG
-1125 RLASFAES
+1125 RLVPFAKG

-1142 VRASRQLGLEKGIT
+1142 IRASRQLGLEKGVTDQI
-1156 EQVSDGVSQISLSK
+1156 SGGVPQISLSK

-1189 ESLRPFLPTIFSEL
+1189 ESLRPYLSTIFSEV

-1217 SVSGTLQ
+1217 SVSGILQ
-1224 LFSTWASSR
+1224 LFSTWASSID
-1233 NTVLFLV
+1233 TVLFLV
-1240 DYDARAMKTVID
+1240 DYDARAMKSIID
-1252 CLAVPSAKDLVKMF
+1252 CLDVPSAKDQVKMF

-1278 ARPPIAEDLE
+1278 ARRTITEDLQ
-1288 IISSSGSAS
+1288 IDNNSSGSS
-1297 ELIAQNVLHPNA
+1297 CKIVAQTVLNPNV

-1322 SPSKDLLVAAIQ
+1322 SPGKDLLVAAIQ
-1334 LVSELAPLVEGSS
+1334 LVSALAPLVEGSS

-1353 EICTFLLDQPSHRV
+1353 EICTFLLNQPSPRV

-1394 QHRIF
+1394 LHRVF
-1399 RTTSSLFGYFK
+1399 RMTSSLFGYFK
-1410 DRANRLVL
+1410 DRSNRSIL

-1423 VLAERDGELQE
+1423 VLAQQDGELQD
-1434 IARLCTSLNSFSQRK
+1434 IAPLCSSLNSFSPRK

-1455 DERLKAFNAIN
+1455 DERLKAFSTVN

-1480 ILFNMLFYVK
+1480 ILFNMLFYVR

-1511 NVVSSDIAETE
+1511 NVVSSDAPETE
-1522 TSNLMRTVLL
+1522 SSNLTRTVLL

-1537 GVSEPSELVRTE
+1537 GVSESSELVRTE
-1549 YLSITAHLVRQNPE
+1549 YLSITAHLIRHNPE

-1568 DMSVLLVNNDEDAS
+1568 DMSVLLANNDEDAS
-1582 FFGNVLHIQQH
+1582 FFSNLLHIQQH

-1609 GLRSANVAHFFIP
+1609 GFRSVNVAHFFVP
-1622 LVEHFIFDKAEDES
+1622 LIEHFVFDKAEDES

-1646 TMGALASSLEWPQFR
+1646 TIGALASSLEWPQFR

-1678 KAVIK
+1678 KTVIK
-1683 LLGVVID
+1683 LLGVVVD

-1697 DNGEALTTVSEPD
+1697 EKYRTLTTVSELD
-1710 TDNLGPPVSVH
+1710 TGNVEPPVSVH
-1721 NRSTLAVTMPRQE
+1721 TYSTLAVTMPRQDN
-1734 KLADDLTNN
+1734 LADDLISN

-1754 KDESAVSLR
+1754 KDESTVSLR
-1763 VPVAVSIVKL
+1763 VPVAVSVVKL

-1778 HEGLKFRLPPV
+1778 HDGLKFRLPPV
-1789 LTDICHIL
+1789 LTDVCHIL

-1827 MKELRSALARGYQ
+1827 LKELRSALARGYQ

-1846 TVHSILVATSPIF
+1846 TVHSIMVATSPIF

-1892 ISNMKEVKSSKSYD
+1892 ISKMKEVKSSKSYD

-1933 KLDLRMVKKIDEL
+1933 RLDLRMVKKIDEL
-1946 LRRIGV
+1946 LRRIGL
-1952 GLLRNEAI
+1952 GLIRNEAV
-1960 QDRRILVFCHEII
+1960 QDHRILIFCHEII

-1980 RSPSSW
+1980 QTPSGR
-1986 QSKEDHRTKRFLI
+1986 QSREDHRTKRFLI

-2020 ARFSLDVLRTV
+2020 ARFSFDVLRTV
-2031 LNKYDA
+2031 LHKYDA

-2047 IPIIGDGIVQS
+2047 IPIIGDGIIQS

-2072 IIKVPLKAIDEN
+2072 IIKVPLKAIDDN
-2084 AAIYVAECVKIVK
+2084 AAIYVAECVKIIK
-2097 ASTSTNVELAQAALK
+2097 ASTSTSVELAQAALK

-2137 LIPDLVEPDKQGVAF
+2137 LIPDLEEPDKQGVAF
-2152 NFLKAIMTRKIVITE
+2152 NFLKAIMIRKIVITE
-2167 VYEVL
+2167 IYEVL
-2172 DAVAVIMVTN
+2172 DAVAIIMVTN

-2212 LGFLVRNLDYKHQE
+2212 LGFLVRNLEYKHQE

-2233 AVHLLFTKLGD
+2233 AIHLLFTRIGV
-2244 DLVQEV
+2244 DLVQDV
-2250 VGTFFVPLVMVIVND
+2250 VGTFFVPLVMVMIND
-2265 ESSECRGMAGALLKK
+2265 ESSECREMAGALLKQI
-2280 TFERADGERTKSFLS
+2280 FERADRERTQSFLN

-2306 TLLIRVALQVYCL
+2306 TLLLRAALQVYCL
-2319 YLDTNGAKGERE
+2319 YLETNGAKGEKE
-2331 TPSLQARL
+2331 IPPLQARL
-2339 TQILKSNIKAP
+2339 TQILKSNLKAP
-2350 LEADWELLYFALQTF
+2350 LEADWELLYFTLQCF

-2373 ASTFTASTAPLW
+2373 ATTFAASTAPIW
-2385 TSVRQCLFFPHAWVK
+2385 ASVRQCLFFPHAWVK

-2407 GTYFAHFARSNVGN
+2407 GTYFADFARTNVGN
-2421 EAPSLPLKGSGGLW
+2421 EALALPLKGSGGLW
-2435 LIEQEI
+2435 LSEEEI
-2441 IEITRASLG
+2441 IEVTRASLG

-2456 VNEELASQSVRNL
+2456 VSEELASQSVRNL
-2469 AFLGKVMAQTSM
+2469 VFLGKIMAQASM
-2481 LWPQKV
+2481 PWPRKD
-2487 QQPEAETVEDEQS
+2487 QQPKAENIEDEQS
-2500 EDEYG
+2500 EDENG
-2505 LEEEER
+2505 LEDKEL
-2511 STSTTKL
+2511 STSTARP
-2518 ALAYLIQRASSL
+2518 ALGYLIAHASSL

-2541 SMIPL
+2541 SLIPL
-2546 HASLALLG
+2546 YACLTLVG
-2554 ALTNNVPL
+2554 ALTNSVPL
-2562 PTLSPHIPVLL
+2562 PTLNPHIPTLL

-2584 PTPFSTD
+2584 PTPFSAD
-2591 TAFVDGYKT
+2591 AAFTDGYKA
-2600 LVSNGQELMA
+2600 LVTNSQELMA
-2610 LLQKKLGTTEYVTVL
+2610 LLQQKLGTTAYVTVL
-2625 HKVREGVKER
+2625 HAVREGVKGR
-2635 REGRRVKRRI
+2635 REGRRAKRRI
-2645 EAVAE
+2645 GAVAE
-2650 PEREGERKRRKG
+2650 PEREGGRKRRKG
-2662 VRKKERRKEK
+2662 ERKKERRKEK
-2672 GGEEKG
+2672 GGEERG